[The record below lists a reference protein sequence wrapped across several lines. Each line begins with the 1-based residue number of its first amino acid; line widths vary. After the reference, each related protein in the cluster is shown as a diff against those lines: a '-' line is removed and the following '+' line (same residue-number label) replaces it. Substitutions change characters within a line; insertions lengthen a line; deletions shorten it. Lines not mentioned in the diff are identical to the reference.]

1 MAQKVKGIT
10 VEIDGNVQPL
20 NKRLKEVTDTAKK
33 LDSELRVIDRLL
45 KLDPSNTTLL
55 TQKQK
60 LLADSIANTRIKLK
74 ELTTAQEQAKA
85 QLERGEIGADQY
97 RALERDVIRAQNSLK
112 YFESQAKQVD
122 EALEQAENESKQT
135 GKAFDEMGDAAQ
147 KSGKDMKTL
156 STGGVVLGTMLGN
169 LASRLIEWAGSA
181 ATFLTDAVE
190 ETKEFRSD
198 LSKLEQNAKA
208 AGTGIGDVTDDLE
221 YFVAITDET
230 DSSVE
235 ALSNLLKAGFTGE
248 TLTDAVNNLSG
259 AVVAFPDT
267 LKIESLADSLQ
278 ETLATG
284 EATGQYGELLERLG
298 VNLDDFNAGLQKCT
312 TSAEKQQYA
321 VDILA
326 KNGMADLN
334 AQYKEA
340 NADLIAYSTAQTR
353 YTETLSKVGAAM
365 QPVMTALTDTKTL
378 LLEGMIPAL
387 ETAGQ
392 ALSEKLASPSVQN
405 AFKKLGEGLA
415 NVASAFANFAVFIIE
430 NGDTIV
436 KTIISIGVGIAAWK
450 ITNTVI
456 NINKM
461 AKELGSLKEAFQQ
474 AIPSIKK
481 MGDAIK
487 ASTSATII
495 GAIATIVMIVAQI
508 AESFLGASDA
518 TEDFKSDMASLK
530 EEAEGMAT
538 EFAATQ
544 ETLAINGETMRG
556 LVSDIQALDT
566 SIKSGNLSAAEMAA
580 AQGQLAAKTAEYN
593 AAAGEAVLKIDAA
606 TGAIDGSTSALADN
620 TEALIENARKAA
632 EIEALQKAF
641 GAQTEAQAQQA
652 TQLAEID
659 KYYDQLSDE
668 QKKYIDQMKEE
679 GVSVEALS
687 NLWYASPI
695 WGGQVNN
702 EIRGIVEGLEDSIDV
717 EKAAGEQVEY
727 YTEKVGESAAADAQR
742 KNAIE
747 ETSDSLENLTEAQAL
762 QLIRMQ
768 ENGQALDE
776 EQTKQLDTYKA
787 KNEEQ
792 YNSLAELV
800 QKEQELQQKRLEIL
814 TNSNDAISY
823 EDQIS
828 LEDRLANYQNNS
840 QKILEYENGL
850 ASLRQRALEEGNTE
864 AGQAMQAYLDTLG
877 DYSVESMGIIHQL
890 ITEYGEGG
898 GDMFVALAN
907 EYMNAVDSKAP
918 QVNAK
923 SKQAGSNMES
933 SVGEGIAE
941 NDAAQTEFE
950 SSMQETVDNVSAM
963 VGADGPFYWLG
974 IGIINRLA
982 SGMRDMAWKLYDVA
996 DNVVSTLKSKFNFE
1010 ISVSSTGRGAKFQG
1024 FATGGII
1031 SREQIVR
1038 VAERGPEA
1046 IIPLDRLGGII
1057 QGVLDNNGG
1066 GSGGNTYQLNV
1077 YTSDLSDGAQVRL
1090 FKNFSKWAGRRLD

>member
-1 MAQKVKGIT
+1 MAQRIKGIT
-10 VEIDGNVQPL
+10 VEIGGDTQPL
-20 NKRLKEVTDTAKK
+20 NKALKDVSKTAAS
-33 LDSELRVIDRLL
+33 LNSELRIIDKLL
-45 KLDPSNTTLL
+45 KLDPTNTTLL
-55 TQKQK
+55 AQKQEVLAKSIENTTKK
-60 LLADSIANTRIKLK
+60 LNALK
-74 ELTTAQEQAKA
+74 SAQEQAKA

-97 RALERDVIRAQNSLK
+97 RVLERQVISTENSLNRLQN
-112 YFESQAKQVD
+112 EAQQTD
-122 EALEQAENESKQT
+122 EALNDA
-135 GKAFDEMGDAAQ
+135 GDAAQ
-147 KSGKDMKTL
+147 KAGKDMNSL
-156 STGGVVLGTMLGN
+156 SVGGVALGTVLGNVATKL
-169 LASRLIEWAGSA
+169 LEFAGSA
-181 ATFLTDAVE
+181 VTFLTDAVE

-208 AGTGIGDVTDDLE
+208 AGTGIDDVTDDLE

-298 VNLDDFNAGLQKCT
+298 VNLEDFNKGLQKCT

-387 ETAGQ
+387 ETTGQ

-405 AFKKLGEGLA
+405 SFKKLGEGLA
-415 NVASAFANFAVFIIE
+415 EVASAFANFAVFIIE
-430 NGDTIV
+430 NGEM
-436 KTIISIGVGIAAWK
+436 IIKIIGSIAAGFVAWK
-450 ITNTVI
+450 ISSI
-456 NINKM
+456 IQSM
-461 AKELGSLKEAFQQ
+461 GGLKAAFQ
-474 AIPSIKK
+474 AIIP
-481 MGDAIK
+481 AIK
-487 ASTSATII
+487 NMGKAITAVSSSTII
-495 GAIATIVMIVAQI
+495 GALVTVASIIATI

-518 TEDFKSDMASLK
+518 TETFKDEMASLK
-530 EEAEGMAT
+530 DEAEGMAT

-556 LVSDIQALDT
+556 LVTDIQALDS
-566 SIKSGNLSAAEMAA
+566 SIKSGNLSAAEMAV

-593 AAAGEAVLKIDAA
+593 AAAGEEVLKIDAA

-641 GAQTEAQAQQA
+641 EAQTEAQAQQA

-702 EIRGIVEGLEDSIDV
+702 EIRGIVEGLEDSIDA
-717 EKAAGEQVEY
+717 EKAAGEQAEY

-742 KNAIE
+742 KNAID
-747 ETSDSLENLTEAQAL
+747 ETNEALSGLGEAEAIYL
-762 QLIRMQ
+762 MQ
-768 ENGQALDE
+768 
-776 EQTKQLDTYKA
+776 
-787 KNEEQ
+787 
-792 YNSLAELV
+792 
-800 QKEQELQQKRLEIL
+800 
-814 TNSNDAISY
+814 
-823 EDQIS
+823 
-828 LEDRLANYQNNS
+828 RLANNEELSQSDQDALDLWKSNNA
-840 QKILEYENGL
+840 E
-850 ASLRQRALEEGNTE
+850 RAAELEEQLAREKEIYQARVDAATDMNNKIDLSNQTSLKQATENLEHDTQVTQEMVANLDSLYGKIPESLYTYLEE
-864 AGQAMQAYLDTLG
+864 AGTDQARLI
-877 DYSVESMGIIHQL
+877 SQL
-890 ITEYGEGG
+890 ANEMEGG
-898 GDMFVALAN
+898 GSDVATRF
-907 EYMNAVDSKAP
+907 
-918 QVNAK
+918 VNAYLAAINAGK
-923 SKQAGSNMES
+923 SPAEAAAYAFGSDTQTSAGQGIDSNK
-933 SVGEGIAE
+933 
-941 NDAAQTEFE
+941 AAQTEFE
-950 SSMQETVDNVSAM
+950 STMQETVDNVSAM
-963 VGADGPFYWLG
+963 IGADGPFYWLG

-996 DNVVSTLKSKFNFE
+996 DNVVNTLKSKFNFE

>member
-1 MAQKVKGIT
+1 MAQRIKGIT
-10 VEIDGNVQPL
+10 VEIGGDTQPL
-20 NKRLKEVTDTAKK
+20 NKALKDVSKTAAS
-33 LDSELRVIDRLL
+33 LNSELRIIDKLL
-45 KLDPSNTTLL
+45 KLDPTNTTLL
-55 TQKQK
+55 AQKQEVLAKSIENTTKK
-60 LLADSIANTRIKLK
+60 LNALK
-74 ELTTAQEQAKA
+74 SAQEQAKA

-97 RALERDVIRAQNSLK
+97 RVLERQVISTENSLNRLQN
-112 YFESQAKQVD
+112 EAQQTD
-122 EALEQAENESKQT
+122 EALNNA
-135 GKAFDEMGDAAQ
+135 GDAAQ
-147 KSGKDMKTL
+147 KTGKDMNSL
-156 STGGVVLGTMLGN
+156 SVGGVALGTVLGNVATKL
-169 LASRLIEWAGSA
+169 LEFAGSA
-181 ATFLTDAVE
+181 VTFLTDAVE

-208 AGTGIGDVTDDLE
+208 AGTGIDDVTDDLE

-298 VNLDDFNAGLQKCT
+298 VNLEDFNKGLQKCT

-353 YTETLSKVGAAM
+353 YTEMLSKVGAAM

-387 ETAGQ
+387 ETTGQ

-405 AFKKLGEGLA
+405 SFKKLGEGLA
-415 NVASAFANFAVFIIE
+415 EVASAFANFAVFIIE
-430 NGDTIV
+430 NGEM
-436 KTIISIGVGIAAWK
+436 IIKIIGSIAAGFVAWK
-450 ITNTVI
+450 ISSI
-456 NINKM
+456 IQSM
-461 AKELGSLKEAFQQ
+461 GGLKAAFQ
-474 AIPSIKK
+474 AIIP
-481 MGDAIK
+481 AIK
-487 ASTSATII
+487 NMGKAITAVSSSTII
-495 GAIATIVMIVAQI
+495 GALVTVASIIATI

-518 TEDFKSDMASLK
+518 TETFKDEMASLK
-530 EEAEGMAT
+530 DEAEGMAT

-556 LVSDIQALDT
+556 LVTDIQALDS
-566 SIKSGNLSAAEMAA
+566 SIKSGNLSAAEMAV

-593 AAAGEAVLKIDAA
+593 AAAGEEVLKIDAA

-641 GAQTEAQAQQA
+641 EAQAEAQAQQA

-702 EIRGIVEGLEDSIDV
+702 EIRGIVEGLEDSIDA
-717 EKAAGEQVEY
+717 EKAAGEQAEY

-742 KNAIE
+742 KNAID
-747 ETSDSLENLTEAQAL
+747 ETNEALSGLGEAEAIYL
-762 QLIRMQ
+762 MQ
-768 ENGQALDE
+768 
-776 EQTKQLDTYKA
+776 
-787 KNEEQ
+787 
-792 YNSLAELV
+792 
-800 QKEQELQQKRLEIL
+800 
-814 TNSNDAISY
+814 
-823 EDQIS
+823 
-828 LEDRLANYQNNS
+828 RLANNEELSQSDQDALDLWKSNNA
-840 QKILEYENGL
+840 E
-850 ASLRQRALEEGNTE
+850 RAAELEEQLAREKEIYQARVDAATDMNNKIDLSNQTSLKQATENLEHNTQVTQEMVANLDSLYGKIPESLYTYLEE
-864 AGQAMQAYLDTLG
+864 AGTDQARLI
-877 DYSVESMGIIHQL
+877 SQL
-890 ITEYGEGG
+890 ADEMEGG
-898 GDMFVALAN
+898 GSDVATRF
-907 EYMNAVDSKAP
+907 
-918 QVNAK
+918 VNAYLAAINAGK
-923 SKQAGSNMES
+923 SPAEAAAYAFGSDTQTSAGQGIDSNK
-933 SVGEGIAE
+933 
-941 NDAAQTEFE
+941 AAQTEFE

-963 VGADGPFYWLG
+963 IGADGPFYWLG

>member
-1 MAQKVKGIT
+1 MAQRIKGIT
-10 VEIDGNVQPL
+10 VEIGGDTQPL
-20 NKRLKEVTDTAKK
+20 NKALKDVSKTAAS
-33 LDSELRVIDRLL
+33 LNSELRIIDKLL
-45 KLDPSNTTLL
+45 KLDPTNTTLL
-55 TQKQK
+55 AQKQEVLARSIENTTKK
-60 LLADSIANTRIKLK
+60 LNALK
-74 ELTTAQEQAKA
+74 SAQEQAKA

-97 RALERDVIRAQNSLK
+97 RVLERQVISTENSLNRLQN
-112 YFESQAKQVD
+112 EAQQTD
-122 EALEQAENESKQT
+122 EALNNA
-135 GKAFDEMGDAAQ
+135 GDAAQ
-147 KSGKDMKTL
+147 KTGKDMNSL
-156 STGGVVLGTMLGN
+156 SVGGVALGTVLGNVATKL
-169 LASRLIEWAGSA
+169 LEFAGSA
-181 ATFLTDAVE
+181 VTFLTDAVE

-208 AGTGIGDVTDDLE
+208 AGTGIDDVTDDLE

-298 VNLDDFNAGLQKCT
+298 VNLEDFNKGLQKCT

-353 YTETLSKVGAAM
+353 YTEMLSKVGAAM

-387 ETAGQ
+387 ETTGQ

-405 AFKKLGEGLA
+405 SFKKLGEGLA
-415 NVASAFANFAVFIIE
+415 EVASAFANFAVFIIE
-430 NGDTIV
+430 NGEM
-436 KTIISIGVGIAAWK
+436 IIKIIGSIAAGFVAWK
-450 ITNTVI
+450 ISSI
-456 NINKM
+456 IQSM
-461 AKELGSLKEAFQQ
+461 GGLKAAFQ
-474 AIPSIKK
+474 AIIP
-481 MGDAIK
+481 AIK
-487 ASTSATII
+487 NMGKAITAVSSSTII
-495 GAIATIVMIVAQI
+495 GALVTVASIIATI

-518 TEDFKSDMASLK
+518 TETFKDEMASLK
-530 EEAEGMAT
+530 DEAEGMAT

-556 LVSDIQALDT
+556 LATDIQALDS
-566 SIKSGNLSAAEMAA
+566 SIKSGNLSAAEMAV

-593 AAAGEAVLKIDAA
+593 AAAGEEVLKIDAA

-641 GAQTEAQAQQA
+641 EAQTEAQAQQA

-702 EIRGIVEGLEDSIDV
+702 EIRGIVEGLEDSIDA
-717 EKAAGEQVEY
+717 EKAAGEQAEY

-742 KNAIE
+742 KNAIDETNEALSGLGEAEAICFMQRLANNE
-747 ETSDSLENLTEAQAL
+747 ELSQSDQEALDLWKSNNAERAEDLEQAIQHEAELHQQRVDAASQADRLIAESQNESLTRQASIIEQNTELTKQFIEDQEFLRQQLPGMSKYIDQLTEA
-762 QLIRMQ
+762 
-768 ENGQALDE
+768 
-776 EQTKQLDTYKA
+776 
-787 KNEEQ
+787 
-792 YNSLAELV
+792 
-800 QKEQELQQKRLEIL
+800 
-814 TNSNDAISY
+814 DAV
-823 EDQIS
+823 
-828 LEDRLANYQNNS
+828 
-840 QKILEYENGL
+840 
-850 ASLRQRALEEGNTE
+850 SLRRNIEDWDN
-864 AGQAMQAYLDTLG
+864 
-877 DYSVESMGIIHQL
+877 
-890 ITEYGEGG
+890 GG
-898 GDMFVALAN
+898 KEKIERFF
-907 EYMNAVDSKAP
+907 
-918 QVNAK
+918 
-923 SKQAGSNMES
+923 
-933 SVGEGIAE
+933 
-941 NDAAQTEFE
+941 AAQEAALNINAPGFEQDLCETEKE
-950 SSMQETVDNVSAM
+950 AMAKGAQGITDSEEITNAATEEMNSTVDAM
-963 VGADGPFYWLG
+963 RAIVTDDGNFYYLG
-974 IGIINRLA
+974 IGIINRLT

-996 DNVVSTLKSKFNFE
+996 DNVVNTLKSKFNFE

-1090 FKNFSKWAGRRLD
+1090 FKNFSKWAGRRLN

>member
-1 MAQKVKGIT
+1 MASTIKGIT

-20 NKRLKEVTDTAKK
+20 NKRLKEVTDTARK

-55 TQKQK
+55 AQKQK
-60 LLADSIANTRIKLK
+60 LLADSIANTKIKLK

-97 RALERDVIRAQNSLK
+97 RALEREVIRAQNSLK
-112 YFESQAKQVD
+112 YFESQAQQVD
-122 EALEQAENESKQT
+122 EALEQTENESKQA
-135 GKAFDEMGDAAQ
+135 GEAFDEMGDAAQ
-147 KSGKDMKTL
+147 KSEKDMKSL
-156 STGGVVLGTMLGN
+156 SVGGVALGTVLGNVATKLLELAGN
-169 LASRLIEWAGSA
+169 A

-208 AGTGIGDVTDDLE
+208 AGTGIDDVTDDLE

-298 VNLDDFNAGLQKCT
+298 VNLEDFNKGLQKCT

-353 YTETLSKVGAAM
+353 YTEMLSKVGAAM

-405 AFKKLGEGLA
+405 SFKKLGEGLA
-415 NVASAFANFAVFIIE
+415 EVASAFANFAVFIIE

-450 ITNTVI
+450 ITNIVI

-461 AKELGSLKEAFQQ
+461 TKELGSLKKAFQQ

-538 EFAATQ
+538 EFAAAQ
-544 ETLAINGETMRG
+544 ETIAINGETMRG
-556 LVSDIQALDT
+556 LVTDIQALDS
-566 SIKSGNLSAAEMAA
+566 SIKSGNLSAAEMAV

-593 AAAGEAVLKIDAA
+593 AAAGEEVLKIDAA

-641 GAQTEAQAQQA
+641 EAQTEAQAQQV
-652 TQLAEID
+652 TKLEEIN

-702 EIRGIVEGLEDSIDV
+702 EIRGIVEGLEDSIDA
-717 EKAAGEQVEY
+717 EKAAGEQAEY
-727 YTEKVGESAAADAQR
+727 YTEKVGESAIAETKR
-742 KNAIE
+742 KDAIE
-747 ETSDSLENLTEAQAL
+747 ETSASIGKL
-762 QLIRMQ
+762 
-768 ENGQALDE
+768 GDE
-776 EQTKQLDTYKA
+776 EAKRLIWMEESGEKMSELEQQQLDDLKA
-787 KNEEQ
+787 SEDGRYQTLSE
-792 YNSLAELV
+792 AV
-800 QKEQELQQKRLEIL
+800 QKEKELYDERVKNLSYAFQNIRDEMNEASITSIEDMTNNLNAYQDAMDNWYINQQV
-814 TNSNDAISY
+814 
-823 EDQIS
+823 
-828 LEDRLANYQNNS
+828 LA
-840 QKILEYENGL
+840 ENGL
-850 ASLRQRALEEGNTE
+850 GAFIQVFEDMGPTGYAQAQYVVDQIKNGAEDQLPALKAALSRVIGESENELTNWDSAMLFSGGSGAVQDVADGEASSL
-864 AGQAMQAYLDTLG
+864 
-877 DYSVESMGIIHQL
+877 
-890 ITEYGEGG
+890 
-898 GDMFVALAN
+898 
-907 EYMNAVDSKAP
+907 
-918 QVNAK
+918 
-923 SKQAGSNMES
+923 
-933 SVGEGIAE
+933 
-941 NDAAQTEFE
+941 AAQNEAKNQIEDTMGSMRDIIISNE
-950 SSMQETVDNVSAM
+950 S
-963 VGADGPFYWLG
+963 FYYLG

-1010 ISVSSTGRGAKFQG
+1010 ISVSGTGSGAKFQS

-1066 GSGGNTYQLNV
+1066 GNGGNTYQLNV

-1090 FKNFSKWAGRRLD
+1090 FKNFSKWAGRRLI

>member
-1 MAQKVKGIT
+1 MASTIKGIT

-20 NKRLKEVTDTAKK
+20 NKRLKEVTDTARK

-55 TQKQK
+55 AQKQK
-60 LLADSIANTRIKLK
+60 LLADSIANTKTKLK

-97 RALERDVIRAQNSLK
+97 RALEREVIRAQNSLK

-122 EALEQAENESKQT
+122 EALEQTENESKQA
-135 GKAFDEMGDAAQ
+135 GEAFDEMGDAAQ
-147 KSGKDMKTL
+147 KSEKDMKSL
-156 STGGVVLGTMLGN
+156 SVGGVALGTVLGNVATKLLELAGN
-169 LASRLIEWAGSA
+169 A

-208 AGTGIGDVTDDLE
+208 AGTGIDDVTDDLE

-298 VNLDDFNAGLQKCT
+298 VNLEDFNKGLQKCT

-340 NADLIAYSTAQTR
+340 NTDLIAYSTAQTR

-365 QPVMTALTDTKTL
+365 QPVMTAFTDIKTL

-387 ETAGQ
+387 ETTGQ
-392 ALSEKLASPSVQN
+392 ALSEKLASPKVQDSI
-405 AFKKLGEGLA
+405 KKFGEFLGDA
-415 NVASAFANFAVFIIE
+415 AKAFADFAMFVIE
-430 NGDTIV
+430 NGEV
-436 KTIISIGVGIAAWK
+436 IIKVIGSIAAGFATWK
-450 ITNTVI
+450 IAGI
-456 NINKM
+456 I
-461 AKELGSLKEAFQQ
+461 GS
-474 AIPSIKK
+474 IVTSIKK
-481 MGDAIK
+481 FDSTFKKAGGNIINTIK
-487 ASTSATII
+487 KINTASLSTVI
-495 GAIATIVMIVAQI
+495 GAIAAAVTAIISFAFALRDSNEAVNKIADDSSALIESSKETAEAFSDTQAEIAVTSELAKGYAGEVLALNDKVKQMEALDQDATKEKRMLADATVRLNEITGQTTATIDENTGMLNENKDAIYDSIDAMETAAKESAYLEYWQNLIKQATEYEIQSRNNLKVIKEDVTFWDTLTGSARKALDAYYDTEEAMKTNASEMETFNEFLAEQGLTISDLTSKREEDTDSINENTEAVSELTEQEAICFMQRLANNEELSQSDQEALDLWKSNNAERAEDLEQAIQYEAELYQQRVDAASQADRLI
-508 AESFLGASDA
+508 AESQNES
-518 TEDFKSDMASLK
+518 
-530 EEAEGMAT
+530 
-538 EFAATQ
+538 FA
-544 ETLAINGETMRG
+544 
-556 LVSDIQALDT
+556 IQAETIEKNTALTQQFIADQEF
-566 SIKSGNLSAAEMAA
+566 LR
-580 AQGQLAAKTAEYN
+580 QQLP
-593 AAAGEAVLKIDAA
+593 GM
-606 TGAIDGSTSALADN
+606 S
-620 TEALIENARKAA
+620 
-632 EIEALQKAF
+632 
-641 GAQTEAQAQQA
+641 
-652 TQLAEID
+652 
-659 KYYDQLSDE
+659 KYVDQ
-668 QKKYIDQMKEE
+668 
-679 GVSVEALS
+679 
-687 NLWYASPI
+687 
-695 WGGQVNN
+695 
-702 EIRGIVEGLEDSIDV
+702 
-717 EKAAGEQVEY
+717 
-727 YTEKVGESAAADAQR
+727 
-742 KNAIE
+742 
-747 ETSDSLENLTEAQAL
+747 LTEADAVSL
-762 QLIRMQ
+762 RGNIENW
-768 ENGQALDE
+768 ENGGREEMERYFAAKEAAL
-776 EQTKQLDTYKA
+776 
-787 KNEEQ
+787 NMNVPG
-792 YNSLAELV
+792 YN
-800 QKEQELQQKRLEIL
+800 
-814 TNSNDAISY
+814 
-823 EDQIS
+823 
-828 LEDRLANYQNNS
+828 
-840 QKILEYENGL
+840 QKIYE
-850 ASLRQRALEEGNTE
+850 TE
-864 AGQAMQAYLDTLG
+864 AEAMASGAQ
-877 DYSVESMGIIHQL
+877 GIKDSEEVTNAA
-890 ITEYGEGG
+890 TEE
-898 GDMFVALAN
+898 
-907 EYMNAVDSKAP
+907 MNS
-918 QVNAK
+918 
-923 SKQAGSNMES
+923 
-933 SVGEGIAE
+933 
-941 NDAAQTEFE
+941 
-950 SSMQETVDNVSAM
+950 TVDAM
-963 VGADGPFYWLG
+963 RAIVTDDGNFYYLG

-1010 ISVSSTGRGAKFQG
+1010 ISVSSTGSGAKFQS

-1090 FKNFSKWAGRRLD
+1090 FKNFSKWAGRRLN

>member
-312 TSAEKQQYA
+312 TSAEKQKYA

-387 ETAGQ
+387 ETTGQ

-405 AFKKLGEGLA
+405 SFKKLGEGLA
-415 NVASAFANFAVFIIE
+415 EVASAFANFAVFIIE
-430 NGDTIV
+430 NGEM
-436 KTIISIGVGIAAWK
+436 IIKIIGSIAAGFVAWK
-450 ITNTVI
+450 ISSI
-456 NINKM
+456 IQSM
-461 AKELGSLKEAFQQ
+461 GGLKAAFQ
-474 AIPSIKK
+474 AIIP
-481 MGDAIK
+481 AIK
-487 ASTSATII
+487 NMGKAITAVSSSTII
-495 GAIATIVMIVAQI
+495 GALVTVASIIATI

-518 TEDFKSDMASLK
+518 TETFKDEMASLK
-530 EEAEGMAT
+530 DEAEGMAT

-556 LVSDIQALDT
+556 LVTDIQALDS
-566 SIKSGNLSAAEMAA
+566 SIKSGNLSAAEMAV

-593 AAAGEAVLKIDAA
+593 AAAGEEVLKIDAA

-641 GAQTEAQAQQA
+641 EAQTEAQAQQA

-747 ETSDSLENLTEAQAL
+747 ETSDSLEDLTEAQAL

-768 ENGQALDE
+768 ENGQALDD
-776 EQTKQLDTYKA
+776 EQTKQLDAYKS

-814 TNSNDAISY
+814 TNSNDAINY

-828 LEDRLANYQNNS
+828 LKERIDNLNS
-840 QKILEYENGL
+840 NTQAVLDYESGL
-850 ASLRQRALEEGNTE
+850 AELRQ
-864 AGQAMQAYLDTLG
+864 QAELQSNESMKNNMLAYIETLG
-877 DYSVESMGIIHQL
+877 DYSKDSMAIVSQMV
-890 ITEYGEGG
+890 TDFGEGG
-898 GDMFVALAN
+898 GNMAWALAN
-907 EYMNAVDSKAP
+907 AYGNALSV
-918 QVNAK
+918 AK
-923 SKQAGSNMES
+923 PGMDAKTHEVGYSAEEAG
-933 SVGEGIAE
+933 GAGIAS
-941 NDAAQTEFE
+941 NDAMQTEFE

-963 VGADGPFYWLG
+963 IGADGPFYWLG

-996 DNVVSTLKSKFNFE
+996 DSIVSALKGKFNFE
-1010 ISVSSTGRGAKFQG
+1010 ISVSGTGRGAKFQG
-1024 FATGGII
+1024 CATGGII

-1090 FKNFSKWAGRRLD
+1090 FKNFSKWAGRRLN

>member
-1 MAQKVKGIT
+1 MAQRIKGIT
-10 VEIDGNVQPL
+10 VEIGGDTQPL
-20 NKRLKEVTDTAKK
+20 NKALKDVSKTAAS
-33 LDSELRVIDRLL
+33 LNSELRIIDKLL
-45 KLDPSNTTLL
+45 KLDPTNTTLL
-55 TQKQK
+55 AQKQEVLAKSIENTTKK
-60 LLADSIANTRIKLK
+60 LNALK
-74 ELTTAQEQAKA
+74 SAQEQAKA

-97 RALERDVIRAQNSLK
+97 RVLERQVISTENSLNRLQN
-112 YFESQAKQVD
+112 EAQQTD
-122 EALEQAENESKQT
+122 EALNDA
-135 GKAFDEMGDAAQ
+135 GDAAQ
-147 KSGKDMKTL
+147 KAGKDMNSL
-156 STGGVVLGTMLGN
+156 SVGGVALGTVLGNVATKL
-169 LASRLIEWAGSA
+169 LEFAGSA
-181 ATFLTDAVE
+181 VTFLTDAVE

-208 AGTGIGDVTDDLE
+208 AGTGIDDVTDDLE

-298 VNLDDFNAGLQKCT
+298 VNLEDFNKGLQKCT

-387 ETAGQ
+387 ETTGQ

-405 AFKKLGEGLA
+405 SFKKLGEGLA
-415 NVASAFANFAVFIIE
+415 EVASAFANFAVFIIE
-430 NGDTIV
+430 NGEM
-436 KTIISIGVGIAAWK
+436 IIKIIGSIAAGFVAWK
-450 ITNTVI
+450 ISSI
-456 NINKM
+456 IQSM
-461 AKELGSLKEAFQQ
+461 GGLKAAFQ
-474 AIPSIKK
+474 AIIP
-481 MGDAIK
+481 AIK
-487 ASTSATII
+487 NMGKAITAVSSSTII
-495 GAIATIVMIVAQI
+495 GALVTVASIIATI

-518 TEDFKSDMASLK
+518 TETFKDEMASLK
-530 EEAEGMAT
+530 DEAEGMAT

-556 LVSDIQALDT
+556 LVTDIQALDS
-566 SIKSGNLSAAEMAA
+566 SIKSGNLSAAEMAV

-593 AAAGEAVLKIDAA
+593 AAAGEEVLKIDAA

-641 GAQTEAQAQQA
+641 EAQTEAQAQQA

-702 EIRGIVEGLEDSIDV
+702 EIRGIVEGLEDSIDA
-717 EKAAGEQVEY
+717 EKAAGEQAEY

-742 KNAIE
+742 KNAID
-747 ETSDSLENLTEAQAL
+747 ETNEALSGLGEAEAICL
-762 QLIRMQ
+762 MQ
-768 ENGQALDE
+768 
-776 EQTKQLDTYKA
+776 
-787 KNEEQ
+787 
-792 YNSLAELV
+792 
-800 QKEQELQQKRLEIL
+800 
-814 TNSNDAISY
+814 
-823 EDQIS
+823 
-828 LEDRLANYQNNS
+828 RLANNEELSQSDQDALDLWKSNNA
-840 QKILEYENGL
+840 E
-850 ASLRQRALEEGNTE
+850 RAAELEEQLAREKEIYQARVDAATDMNNRIDLSSQTSLKQATKNLEHNTQVTQEMVANLDSLYGKIPESLYTYLEE
-864 AGQAMQAYLDTLG
+864 AGTDQARLI
-877 DYSVESMGIIHQL
+877 SQL
-890 ITEYGEGG
+890 ANEMEGG
-898 GDMFVALAN
+898 GSDVATRF
-907 EYMNAVDSKAP
+907 
-918 QVNAK
+918 VNAYLAAINAGK
-923 SKQAGSNMES
+923 SPAEAAAHAFGSDTQTSAGQGIDSNK
-933 SVGEGIAE
+933 
-941 NDAAQTEFE
+941 AAQTEFE
-950 SSMQETVDNVSAM
+950 STMQETVDNVSAM
-963 VGADGPFYWLG
+963 IGADGPFYWLG

-996 DNVVSTLKSKFNFE
+996 DSIVSALKGKFNFE
-1010 ISVSSTGRGAKFQG
+1010 ISVSGTGSGAKFQG

-1090 FKNFSKWAGRRLD
+1090 FKNFRKWAGRRLD

>member
-55 TQKQK
+55 AQKQK
-60 LLADSIANTRIKLK
+60 LLADSIANTKTKLK

-97 RALERDVIRAQNSLK
+97 RALEREVIRAQNSLK

-122 EALEQAENESKQT
+122 EALEQTENESKQA
-135 GKAFDEMGDAAQ
+135 GEAFDEMGDAAQ
-147 KSGKDMKTL
+147 KSEKDMKSL
-156 STGGVVLGTMLGN
+156 SVGGVALGTVLGNVATKLLELAGN
-169 LASRLIEWAGSA
+169 A

-208 AGTGIGDVTDDLE
+208 AGTGIDDVTDDLE

-298 VNLDDFNAGLQKCT
+298 VNLEDFNKGLQKCT

-405 AFKKLGEGLA
+405 SFKKLGEGLA
-415 NVASAFANFAVFIIE
+415 EVASAFANFAVFIIE
-430 NGDTIV
+430 NGGLIVKIIGSIALGFAAWKVRSIIDSLGGLKSAIQAIIPAIKKAVTSINSVSSASIVGAIMTIASVIISLVSELGKASEATEELRSEAESLSDSITDVGTAFDKSEAEFAVNSDRISELISEISSLDSAIKNGGLTDADAAIKKGQLLRATNELNSVAGTTVATINEETGALNENLPEIESVTKAWLENARAQAYQETLIGILENQSELEVQRAMAIDTIRKNMDSLTKSEQEHV
-436 KTIISIGVGIAAWK
+436 KALIDSGEYQELVNYLWAKGNTEIWAARDILSQTNYDIGIAAEQMDYL
-450 ITNTVI
+450 T
-456 NINKM
+456 
-461 AKELGSLKEAFQQ
+461 
-474 AIPSIKK
+474 
-481 MGDAIK
+481 
-487 ASTSATII
+487 
-495 GAIATIVMIVAQI
+495 
-508 AESFLGASDA
+508 
-518 TEDFKSDMASLK
+518 
-530 EEAEGMAT
+530 
-538 EFAATQ
+538 
-544 ETLAINGETMRG
+544 
-556 LVSDIQALDT
+556 
-566 SIKSGNLSAAEMAA
+566 
-580 AQGQLAAKTAEYN
+580 
-593 AAAGEAVLKIDAA
+593 DAA
-606 TGAIDGSTSALADN
+606 NENGIALTGN
-620 TEALIENARKAA
+620 TEALNENADAVLNLENA
-632 EIEALQKAF
+632 EAERLIRLQEDGQKLS
-641 GAQTEAQAQQA
+641 EAQQA
-652 TQLAEID
+652 
-659 KYYDQLSDE
+659 
-668 QKKYIDQMKEE
+668 
-679 GVSVEALS
+679 
-687 NLWYASPI
+687 
-695 WGGQVNN
+695 
-702 EIRGIVEGLEDSIDV
+702 
-717 EKAAGEQVEY
+717 
-727 YTEKVGESAAADAQR
+727 
-742 KNAIE
+742 
-747 ETSDSLENLTEAQAL
+747 
-762 QLIRMQ
+762 
-768 ENGQALDE
+768 
-776 EQTKQLDTYKA
+776 QLDTWKQNNAEYA
-787 KNEEQ
+787 TELEEQ
-792 YNSLAELV
+792 LTREKEIYQARVDAATDMNNKIDLSNQTSLKQATENLEHNTQV
-800 QKEQELQQKRLEIL
+800 TQEMVANLDSLYGRIPESLYTYLEEAGTDQARL
-814 TNSNDAISY
+814 IS
-823 EDQIS
+823 Q
-828 LEDRLANYQNNS
+828 LAN
-840 QKILEYENGL
+840 E
-850 ASLRQRALEEGNTE
+850 
-864 AGQAMQAYLDTLG
+864 M
-877 DYSVESMGIIHQL
+877 
-890 ITEYGEGG
+890 EGG
-898 GDMFVALAN
+898 GSDVATRF
-907 EYMNAVDSKAP
+907 
-918 QVNAK
+918 VNAYLAAINAGK
-923 SKQAGSNMES
+923 SPAEAAAYAFGSDTQTSAGQGIDSNK
-933 SVGEGIAE
+933 
-941 NDAAQTEFE
+941 DAQTEFE
-950 SSMQETVDNVSAM
+950 SSMQETVDNISAM

-982 SGMRDMAWKLYDVA
+982 SGMRAMAWKLYDVA

-1010 ISVSSTGRGAKFQG
+1010 ISVSSTGSGAKFQS

-1090 FKNFSKWAGRRLD
+1090 FKNFSKWAGRRLN

>member
-1 MAQKVKGIT
+1 MAQRTKGIT
-10 VEIDGNVQPL
+10 VEIGGDTQPL
-20 NKRLKEVTDTAKK
+20 NKALKDVSKTAAS
-33 LDSELRVIDRLL
+33 LNSELRIIDKLL
-45 KLDPSNTTLL
+45 KLDPTNTTLL
-55 TQKQK
+55 AQKQEVLAKSIENTTKK
-60 LLADSIANTRIKLK
+60 LNALK
-74 ELTTAQEQAKA
+74 SAQEQAKA

-97 RALERDVIRAQNSLK
+97 RVLERQVISTENSLNRLQN
-112 YFESQAKQVD
+112 EAQQTD
-122 EALEQAENESKQT
+122 EALNDA
-135 GKAFDEMGDAAQ
+135 GDAAQ
-147 KSGKDMKTL
+147 KAGKDMNSL
-156 STGGVVLGTMLGN
+156 SVGGVALGTVLGNVATKL
-169 LASRLIEWAGSA
+169 LEFAGSA
-181 ATFLTDAVE
+181 VTFLTDAVE

-208 AGTGIGDVTDDLE
+208 AGTGIDDVTDDLE

-298 VNLDDFNAGLQKCT
+298 VNLEDFNKGLQKCT

-353 YTETLSKVGAAM
+353 YTEMLSKVGAAM

-387 ETAGQ
+387 ETTGQ

-405 AFKKLGEGLA
+405 SFKKLGEGLA
-415 NVASAFANFAVFIIE
+415 EVASAFANFAVFIIE
-430 NGDTIV
+430 NGEM
-436 KTIISIGVGIAAWK
+436 IIKIIGSIAAGFVAWK
-450 ITNTVI
+450 ISSI
-456 NINKM
+456 IQSM
-461 AKELGSLKEAFQQ
+461 GGLKAAFQ
-474 AIPSIKK
+474 AIIP
-481 MGDAIK
+481 AIK
-487 ASTSATII
+487 NMGKAITAVSSSTII
-495 GAIATIVMIVAQI
+495 GALVTVASIIATI

-518 TEDFKSDMASLK
+518 TETFKDEMASLK
-530 EEAEGMAT
+530 DEAEGMAT

-556 LVSDIQALDT
+556 LVTDIQALDS
-566 SIKSGNLSAAEMAA
+566 SIKSGNLSAAEMAV

-593 AAAGEAVLKIDAA
+593 AAAGEEVLKIDAA

-641 GAQTEAQAQQA
+641 EAQTEAQAQQA

-702 EIRGIVEGLEDSIDV
+702 EIRGIVEGLEDSIDA
-717 EKAAGEQVEY
+717 EKAAGEQAEY

-742 KNAIE
+742 KNAID
-747 ETSDSLENLTEAQAL
+747 ETNEALSGLGEAEAIYL
-762 QLIRMQ
+762 MQ
-768 ENGQALDE
+768 
-776 EQTKQLDTYKA
+776 
-787 KNEEQ
+787 
-792 YNSLAELV
+792 
-800 QKEQELQQKRLEIL
+800 
-814 TNSNDAISY
+814 
-823 EDQIS
+823 
-828 LEDRLANYQNNS
+828 RLANNEELSQSDQDALDLWKSNNA
-840 QKILEYENGL
+840 G
-850 ASLRQRALEEGNTE
+850 RAAELEEQLAREKEIYQARVDAATDMNNKIDLSNQTSLKQATENLEHNTQVTQETVANLDSLYGKIPESLYTYLEE
-864 AGQAMQAYLDTLG
+864 AGTDQARLI
-877 DYSVESMGIIHQL
+877 SQL
-890 ITEYGEGG
+890 ANEMEGG
-898 GDMFVALAN
+898 GSDVATRF
-907 EYMNAVDSKAP
+907 
-918 QVNAK
+918 VNAYLAAINAGK
-923 SKQAGSNMES
+923 SPAEAAAYAFGSDTQTSAGQGIDSNK
-933 SVGEGIAE
+933 
-941 NDAAQTEFE
+941 AAQTEFE
-950 SSMQETVDNVSAM
+950 STMQETVDNVSAM
-963 VGADGPFYWLG
+963 IGADGPFYWLG

-996 DNVVSTLKSKFNFE
+996 DSIVSALKGKFNFE
-1010 ISVSSTGRGAKFQG
+1010 ISVSGTGSGAKFQS

-1090 FKNFSKWAGRRLD
+1090 FKNFRKWAGRRLD

>member
-1 MAQKVKGIT
+1 MAQRIKGIT
-10 VEIDGNVQPL
+10 VEIGGDTQPL
-20 NKRLKEVTDTAKK
+20 NKALKDVSKTAAS
-33 LDSELRVIDRLL
+33 LNSELRIIDKLL
-45 KLDPSNTTLL
+45 KLDPTNTTLL
-55 TQKQK
+55 AQKQEVLAKSIENTTKK
-60 LLADSIANTRIKLK
+60 LNALK
-74 ELTTAQEQAKA
+74 SAQEQAKA

-97 RALERDVIRAQNSLK
+97 RVLERQVISTENSLNRLQN
-112 YFESQAKQVD
+112 EAQQTD
-122 EALEQAENESKQT
+122 EALNDA
-135 GKAFDEMGDAAQ
+135 GDAAQ
-147 KSGKDMKTL
+147 KTGKDMNSL
-156 STGGVVLGTMLGN
+156 SVGGVALGTVLGNVATKLLEFAGN
-169 LASRLIEWAGSA
+169 A

-208 AGTGIGDVTDDLE
+208 AGTGVDDVTDDLE

-298 VNLDDFNAGLQKCT
+298 VNLEDFNAGLQKCT

-321 VDILA
+321 IDILS

-353 YTETLSKVGAAM
+353 YAETLSKVGAAM

-387 ETAGQ
+387 ETTGQ

-405 AFKKLGEGLA
+405 SFKKLGEGLA
-415 NVASAFANFAVFIIE
+415 EVASAFANFAVFIIE
-430 NGDTIV
+430 NGEM
-436 KTIISIGVGIAAWK
+436 IIKIIGSIAAGFVAWK
-450 ITNTVI
+450 ISSI
-456 NINKM
+456 IQSM
-461 AKELGSLKEAFQQ
+461 GGLKAAFQ
-474 AIPSIKK
+474 AIIP
-481 MGDAIK
+481 AIK
-487 ASTSATII
+487 NMGKAITAVSSSTII
-495 GAIATIVMIVAQI
+495 GALVTVASIIATI

-518 TEDFKSDMASLK
+518 TETFKDEMASLK
-530 EEAEGMAT
+530 DEAEGMAT

-556 LVSDIQALDT
+556 LATDIQALDS
-566 SIKSGNLSAAEMAA
+566 SIKSGNLSAAEMAV

-593 AAAGEAVLKIDAA
+593 AAAGEEVLKIDAA

-641 GAQTEAQAQQA
+641 EAQTEAQAQQA

-687 NLWYASPI
+687 NLWYASPV

-702 EIRGIVEGLEDSIDV
+702 EIRGIVEGLEDSVDA
-717 EKAAGEQVEY
+717 EKAAGAQAEY
-727 YTEKVGESAAADAQR
+727 YTEKVGESAEAEAKRKDSIDA
-742 KNAIE
+742 
-747 ETSDSLENLTEAQAL
+747 TSEAVAEL
-762 QLIRMQ
+762 
-768 ENGQALDE
+768 GDE
-776 EQTKQLDTYKA
+776 EAKRLIWMEESGEKMSELEQQQLDALKTSEDGRYQTLSEA
-787 KNEEQ
+787 
-792 YNSLAELV
+792 V
-800 QKEQELQQKRLEIL
+800 QKEKELYDERVKNLSYAFQNIKDEMNEASITSIEDITSNLNAYSDAMNNWYTNQQV
-814 TNSNDAISY
+814 
-823 EDQIS
+823 
-828 LEDRLANYQNNS
+828 LA
-840 QKILEYENGL
+840 ENGL
-850 ASLRQRALEEGNTE
+850 GAFIQVFEDMGPAGYAEAQYIVDQIKNGAEDQLPALK
-864 AGQAMQAYLDTLG
+864 D
-877 DYSVESMGIIHQL
+877 
-890 ITEYGEGG
+890 
-898 GDMFVALAN
+898 ALAKVIGVS
-907 EYMNAVDSKAP
+907 EYELTNWDSAMLFSGGSGAVQDVADGE
-918 QVNAK
+918 A
-923 SKQAGSNMES
+923 SNL
-933 SVGEGIAE
+933 
-941 NDAAQTEFE
+941 AAQNEAKEQIKDTVG
-950 SSMQETVDNVSAM
+950 SMRDIIID
-963 VGADGPFYWLG
+963 DGNFYNLG

-982 SGMRDMAWKLYDVA
+982 FGMRNMAWKLYDVA
-996 DNVVSTLKSKFNFE
+996 DSIVSALKGKFNFE
-1010 ISVSSTGRGAKFQG
+1010 ISVLGTGRGAKFQG
-1024 FATGGII
+1024 CATGGII

-1090 FKNFSKWAGRRLD
+1090 FKNFSKWAGRRLN

>member
-1 MAQKVKGIT
+1 MAQRIKGIT
-10 VEIDGNVQPL
+10 VEIGGDTQPL
-20 NKRLKEVTDTAKK
+20 NKALKDVSKTAAS
-33 LDSELRVIDRLL
+33 LNSELRIIDKLL
-45 KLDPSNTTLL
+45 KLDPTNTTLL
-55 TQKQK
+55 AQKQEVLAKSIENTTKK
-60 LLADSIANTRIKLK
+60 LNALK
-74 ELTTAQEQAKA
+74 SAQEQAKA

-97 RALERDVIRAQNSLK
+97 RVLERQVISTENSLNRLQN
-112 YFESQAKQVD
+112 EAQQTD
-122 EALEQAENESKQT
+122 EALNNA
-135 GKAFDEMGDAAQ
+135 GDAAQ
-147 KSGKDMKTL
+147 KTGKDMNSL
-156 STGGVVLGTMLGN
+156 SVGGVALGTVLGNVATKL
-169 LASRLIEWAGSA
+169 LEFAGSA
-181 ATFLTDAVE
+181 VTFLTDAVE

-208 AGTGIGDVTDDLE
+208 AGTGIDDVTDDLE

-298 VNLDDFNAGLQKCT
+298 VNLEDFNKGLQKCT
-312 TSAEKQQYA
+312 TTAEKQQYA

-353 YTETLSKVGAAM
+353 YTEMLSKVGAAM

-387 ETAGQ
+387 ETTGQ

-405 AFKKLGEGLA
+405 SFKKLGEGLA
-415 NVASAFANFAVFIIE
+415 EVASAFANFAVFIIE
-430 NGDTIV
+430 NGEM
-436 KTIISIGVGIAAWK
+436 IIKIIGSIAAGFVAWK
-450 ITNTVI
+450 ISSI
-456 NINKM
+456 IQSM
-461 AKELGSLKEAFQQ
+461 GGLKAAFQ
-474 AIPSIKK
+474 AIIP
-481 MGDAIK
+481 AIK
-487 ASTSATII
+487 NMGKAITAVSSSTII
-495 GAIATIVMIVAQI
+495 GALVTVASIIATI

-518 TEDFKSDMASLK
+518 TETFKDEMASLK
-530 EEAEGMAT
+530 DEAEGMAT

-556 LVSDIQALDT
+556 LVTDIQALDS
-566 SIKSGNLSAAEMAA
+566 SIKSGNLSAAEMAV

-593 AAAGEAVLKIDAA
+593 AAAGEEVLKIDAA

-641 GAQTEAQAQQA
+641 EAQAEAQAQQA

-702 EIRGIVEGLEDSIDV
+702 EIRGIVEGLEDSIDA
-717 EKAAGEQVEY
+717 EKAAGEQAEY

-742 KNAIE
+742 KNAID
-747 ETSDSLENLTEAQAL
+747 ETNEALSGLGEAEAIYL
-762 QLIRMQ
+762 MQ
-768 ENGQALDE
+768 
-776 EQTKQLDTYKA
+776 
-787 KNEEQ
+787 
-792 YNSLAELV
+792 
-800 QKEQELQQKRLEIL
+800 
-814 TNSNDAISY
+814 
-823 EDQIS
+823 
-828 LEDRLANYQNNS
+828 RLANNEELSQSDQDALDLWKSNNA
-840 QKILEYENGL
+840 E
-850 ASLRQRALEEGNTE
+850 RAAELEEQLAREKEIYQARVDAATDMNNKIDLSNQTSLKQATENLEHNTQVTQEMVANLDSLYGKIPESLYTYLEE
-864 AGQAMQAYLDTLG
+864 AGTDQARLI
-877 DYSVESMGIIHQL
+877 SQL
-890 ITEYGEGG
+890 ANEMEGG
-898 GDMFVALAN
+898 GSDVATRF
-907 EYMNAVDSKAP
+907 
-918 QVNAK
+918 VNAYLAAINAGK
-923 SKQAGSNMES
+923 SPAEAAAYAFGSDTQTSAGQGIDSNK
-933 SVGEGIAE
+933 
-941 NDAAQTEFE
+941 AAQTEFE
-950 SSMQETVDNVSAM
+950 STMQETVDNVSAM
-963 VGADGPFYWLG
+963 IGADGPFYWLG

-996 DNVVSTLKSKFNFE
+996 DNVVNTLKSKFNFE

-1090 FKNFSKWAGRRLD
+1090 FKNFSKWAGRRLN

>member
-1 MAQKVKGIT
+1 MAQRIKGIT
-10 VEIDGNVQPL
+10 VEIGGDTQPL
-20 NKRLKEVTDTAKK
+20 NKALKDVSKTAAS
-33 LDSELRVIDRLL
+33 LNSELRIIDKLL
-45 KLDPSNTTLL
+45 KLDPTNTTLL
-55 TQKQK
+55 AQKQEVLAKSIENTTKK
-60 LLADSIANTRIKLK
+60 LNALK
-74 ELTTAQEQAKA
+74 SAQEQAKA

-97 RALERDVIRAQNSLK
+97 RVLERQVISTENSLNRLQN
-112 YFESQAKQVD
+112 EAQQTD
-122 EALEQAENESKQT
+122 EALNDA
-135 GKAFDEMGDAAQ
+135 GDAAQ
-147 KSGKDMKTL
+147 KAGKDMNPL
-156 STGGVVLGTMLGN
+156 SVGGVALGTVLGNVATKLLELAGN
-169 LASRLIEWAGSA
+169 A

-208 AGTGIGDVTDDLE
+208 AGTGIDDVTDDLE

-298 VNLDDFNAGLQKCT
+298 VNLEDFNKGLQKCT

-387 ETAGQ
+387 ETTGQ

-405 AFKKLGEGLA
+405 SFKKLGEGLA
-415 NVASAFANFAVFIIE
+415 EVASAFANFAVFIIE
-430 NGDTIV
+430 NGEM
-436 KTIISIGVGIAAWK
+436 IIKIIGSIAAGFVAWK
-450 ITNTVI
+450 ISSIIQSTD
-456 NINKM
+456 
-461 AKELGSLKEAFQQ
+461 ELKVSFQ
-474 AIPSIKK
+474 AIIP
-481 MGDAIK
+481 AIK
-487 ASTSATII
+487 DMGKAITAVSSSTII
-495 GAIATIVMIVAQI
+495 GALVTVASIIATI

-518 TEDFKSDMASLK
+518 TETFKDEMASLK
-530 EEAEGMAT
+530 DEAEGMAT

-556 LVSDIQALDT
+556 LVTDIQALDS
-566 SIKSGNLSAAEMAA
+566 SIKSGNLSAAEMAV

-593 AAAGEAVLKIDAA
+593 AAAGEEVLKIDAA

-641 GAQTEAQAQQA
+641 EAQTEAQAQQA

-747 ETSDSLENLTEAQAL
+747 ETSDSLEDLTEAQAL

-768 ENGQALDE
+768 ENGQALDD
-776 EQTKQLDTYKA
+776 EQTKQLDAYKS

-814 TNSNDAISY
+814 TNSNDAINY

-907 EYMNAVDSKAP
+907 EYMKAVDSKAP

-923 SKQAGSNMES
+923 SKQAGSNVEG

-950 SSMQETVDNVSAM
+950 SAMQEAVDNVGAM
-963 VGADGPFYWLG
+963 VGSDGQFYWLG

-982 SGMRDMAWKLYDVA
+982 SGMRDMARKLYDVA

-1090 FKNFSKWAGRRLD
+1090 FKNFRKWAGRRLN

>member
-312 TSAEKQQYA
+312 TSAEKQKYA

-365 QPVMTALTDTKTL
+365 QPVMTAFTDIKTL

-387 ETAGQ
+387 ETTGQ

-405 AFKKLGEGLA
+405 SFKKLGEGLA
-415 NVASAFANFAVFIIE
+415 EVASAFANFAVFIIE
-430 NGDTIV
+430 NGEM
-436 KTIISIGVGIAAWK
+436 IIKIIGSIAAGFVAWK
-450 ITNTVI
+450 IAGI
-456 NINKM
+456 I
-461 AKELGSLKEAFQQ
+461 GS
-474 AIPSIKK
+474 IVTSIKK
-481 MGDAIK
+481 FDSTFKKAGGNIINTIK
-487 ASTSATII
+487 KINTASLSTVI
-495 GAIATIVMIVAQI
+495 GAIAAAVTAIISFALALRDSNEAVNKIADDSSTLIESSKATAEAFSDTQAEIAVTSERAKECASEMLALNDKIKQMEASDQDATKEKRMLADATVELNEITGQTTATINENTGMLNENKDAIYDSIDAMETAAKESAYLEYWQNLIKQSTEYEIQSRNNLKVINEEVTFWDTLTGSAQK
-508 AESFLGASDA
+508 ALGAYYD
-518 TEDFKSDMASLK
+518 T
-530 EEAEGMAT
+530 EEAMKANASEMEAFNEFLAEQGLTVSELASKREEDTNAINENKEAVSELT
-538 EFAATQ
+538 EQEAIYFMQRLANN
-544 ETLAINGETMRG
+544 ETLSRADQT
-556 LVSDIQALDT
+556 ALD
-566 SIKSGNLSAAEMAA
+566 SWKANNAERAAELEE
-580 AQGQLAAKTAEYN
+580 QLAREKEIYQAR
-593 AAAGEAVLKIDAA
+593 VDAA
-606 TGAIDGSTSALADN
+606 TDMNNKIDLSNQTSLKQATENLEHNTQVTQEMVANLDSLYGKIPESLYTYLEEAGTDQARLISQLAD
-620 TEALIENARKAA
+620 E
-632 EIEALQKAF
+632 
-641 GAQTEAQAQQA
+641 
-652 TQLAEID
+652 
-659 KYYDQLSDE
+659 
-668 QKKYIDQMKEE
+668 M
-679 GVSVEALS
+679 
-687 NLWYASPI
+687 
-695 WGGQVNN
+695 
-702 EIRGIVEGLEDSIDV
+702 
-717 EKAAGEQVEY
+717 
-727 YTEKVGESAAADAQR
+727 
-742 KNAIE
+742 
-747 ETSDSLENLTEAQAL
+747 
-762 QLIRMQ
+762 
-768 ENGQALDE
+768 
-776 EQTKQLDTYKA
+776 
-787 KNEEQ
+787 
-792 YNSLAELV
+792 
-800 QKEQELQQKRLEIL
+800 
-814 TNSNDAISY
+814 
-823 EDQIS
+823 
-828 LEDRLANYQNNS
+828 
-840 QKILEYENGL
+840 
-850 ASLRQRALEEGNTE
+850 
-864 AGQAMQAYLDTLG
+864 
-877 DYSVESMGIIHQL
+877 
-890 ITEYGEGG
+890 EGG
-898 GDMFVALAN
+898 GSDVATRFVNAYLAAI
-907 EYMNAVDSKAP
+907 NAGKSPAEAAAYAFGSDTQTSAGQGVDSNK
-918 QVNAK
+918 
-923 SKQAGSNMES
+923 
-933 SVGEGIAE
+933 
-941 NDAAQTEFE
+941 AAQTEFE

-963 VGADGPFYWLG
+963 IGADGPFYWLG

-1010 ISVSSTGRGAKFQG
+1010 ISVSSTGSGAKFQS

-1090 FKNFSKWAGRRLD
+1090 FKNFSKWAGRRLN

>member
-1 MAQKVKGIT
+1 MASTIKGIT
-10 VEIDGNVQPL
+10 VEIDGNAQPL

-55 TQKQK
+55 AQKQK
-60 LLADSIANTRIKLK
+60 LLADSITNTKTKLK
-74 ELTTAQEQAKA
+74 ELTAAQEQAKA

-97 RALERDVIRAQNSLK
+97 RALEREVIRAQNSLK

-122 EALEQAENESKQT
+122 EALEQTENESKQA
-135 GKAFDEMGDAAQ
+135 GKAFNEMGDAAQ
-147 KSGKDMKTL
+147 KSEKDMKSL
-156 STGGVVLGTMLGN
+156 SVGGVALGTVLGNVATKLLELAGN
-169 LASRLIEWAGSA
+169 A

-298 VNLDDFNAGLQKCT
+298 VNLEDFNKGLQKCT

-365 QPVMTALTDTKTL
+365 QPIMTALTDTKTL

-387 ETAGQ
+387 ETTGQ

-405 AFKKLGEGLA
+405 SFKKLGEGLA
-415 NVASAFANFAVFIIE
+415 EVASAFANFAVFIIE
-430 NGDTIV
+430 NGEM
-436 KTIISIGVGIAAWK
+436 IIKIIGSIAAGFVAWK
-450 ITNTVI
+450 ISSI
-456 NINKM
+456 IQSM
-461 AKELGSLKEAFQQ
+461 GGLKAAFQ
-474 AIPSIKK
+474 AIIP
-481 MGDAIK
+481 AIK
-487 ASTSATII
+487 NMGKAITAVSSSTII
-495 GAIATIVMIVAQI
+495 GALVTVASIIATI

-518 TEDFKSDMASLK
+518 TETFKDEMASLK
-530 EEAEGMAT
+530 DEAEGMAT

-556 LVSDIQALDT
+556 LVTDIQALDS
-566 SIKSGNLSAAEMAA
+566 SIKSGNLSAAEMAV

-593 AAAGEAVLKIDAA
+593 AAAGEEVLKIDAA

-641 GAQTEAQAQQA
+641 EAQTEAQAQQA

-702 EIRGIVEGLEDSIDV
+702 EIRGIVDGLEDSIDA
-717 EKAAGEQVEY
+717 EKAAGEQAEY
-727 YTEKVGESAAADAQR
+727 YTEKVGESAAADTQR
-742 KNAIE
+742 KNAID
-747 ETSDSLENLTEAQAL
+747 ETNEALSGLGEAEAIYL
-762 QLIRMQ
+762 MQ
-768 ENGQALDE
+768 
-776 EQTKQLDTYKA
+776 
-787 KNEEQ
+787 
-792 YNSLAELV
+792 
-800 QKEQELQQKRLEIL
+800 
-814 TNSNDAISY
+814 
-823 EDQIS
+823 
-828 LEDRLANYQNNS
+828 RLANNEELSQSDQDALDLWKSNNA
-840 QKILEYENGL
+840 E
-850 ASLRQRALEEGNTE
+850 RAAELEEQLAREKEIYQARVDAATDMNNKIDLANQTSLAQAAENLEHNTQVTQEMVANLDSLYGKIPESLYTYLEE
-864 AGQAMQAYLDTLG
+864 AGTDQALLISQLADEMQKGGSDIATRFVNAYLEAINAGKSPAEAAAYAFGSDTQTSTG
-877 DYSVESMGIIHQL
+877 QGI
-890 ITEYGEGG
+890 
-898 GDMFVALAN
+898 
-907 EYMNAVDSKAP
+907 
-918 QVNAK
+918 
-923 SKQAGSNMES
+923 GSNK
-933 SVGEGIAE
+933 AT
-941 NDAAQTEFE
+941 QTEFE
-950 SSMQETVDNVSAM
+950 TSMQETVDSVSAM

-982 SGMRDMAWKLYDVA
+982 AGMRKMAWKLYDVA
-996 DNVVSTLKSKFNFE
+996 DSIVNTLKNKFSFE
-1010 ISVSSTGRGAKFQG
+1010 ISVSSTGSGAKFQG

-1066 GSGGNTYQLNV
+1066 GNGGNTYQLNV

>member
-1 MAQKVKGIT
+1 MAQRIKGIT
-10 VEIDGNVQPL
+10 VEIGGDTQPL
-20 NKRLKEVTDTAKK
+20 NKALKDVSKTAAS
-33 LDSELRVIDRLL
+33 LNSELRIIDKLL
-45 KLDPSNTTLL
+45 KLDPTNTTLL
-55 TQKQK
+55 AQKQEVLAKSIENTTKK
-60 LLADSIANTRIKLK
+60 LNALK
-74 ELTTAQEQAKA
+74 SAQEQAKA

-97 RALERDVIRAQNSLK
+97 RVLERQVISTENSLNRLQN
-112 YFESQAKQVD
+112 EAQQTD
-122 EALEQAENESKQT
+122 EALNDA
-135 GKAFDEMGDAAQ
+135 GDAAQ
-147 KSGKDMKTL
+147 KAGKDMNSL
-156 STGGVVLGTMLGN
+156 SVGGVALGTVLGNVATKL
-169 LASRLIEWAGSA
+169 LEFAGSA
-181 ATFLTDAVE
+181 VTFLTDAVE

-298 VNLDDFNAGLQKCT
+298 VNLEDFNKGLQKCT

-387 ETAGQ
+387 ETTGQ

-405 AFKKLGEGLA
+405 SFKKLGEGLA
-415 NVASAFANFAVFIIE
+415 EVASAFANFAVFIIE
-430 NGDTIV
+430 NGEM
-436 KTIISIGVGIAAWK
+436 IIKIIGSIAAGFVAWK
-450 ITNTVI
+450 ISSI
-456 NINKM
+456 IQSM
-461 AKELGSLKEAFQQ
+461 GGLKAAFQ
-474 AIPSIKK
+474 AIIP
-481 MGDAIK
+481 AIK
-487 ASTSATII
+487 NMGKAITAVSSSTII
-495 GAIATIVMIVAQI
+495 GALVTVASIIATI

-518 TEDFKSDMASLK
+518 TETFKDEMASLK
-530 EEAEGMAT
+530 DEAEGMAT

-556 LVSDIQALDT
+556 LVTDIQALDS
-566 SIKSGNLSAAEMAA
+566 SIKSGNLSAAEMAV

-593 AAAGEAVLKIDAA
+593 AAAGEEVLKIDAA

-641 GAQTEAQAQQA
+641 EAQTEAQAQQA

-747 ETSDSLENLTEAQAL
+747 ETSDSLEDLTEAQAL

-776 EQTKQLDTYKA
+776 EQTKQLDAYKA

-792 YNSLAELV
+792 YNSLTELV
-800 QKEQELQQKRLEIL
+800 QKEQELQQKRIEII
-814 TNSNDAISY
+814 TNSNDAINT
-823 EDQIS
+823 ENEIS
-828 LEDRLANYQNNS
+828 LQERINNLNANS
-840 QKILEYENGL
+840 QAVLDYENGL
-850 ASLRQRALEEGNTE
+850 ARLRQE
-864 AGQAMQAYLDTLG
+864 ATNASNAELGQSMLNYLSTLG
-877 DYSVESMGIIHQL
+877 DYSAESMSIVSQMVNDFN
-890 ITEYGEGG
+890 TGG
-898 GDMFVALAN
+898 GEMAWALADAYN
-907 EYMNAVDSKAP
+907 SALSS
-918 QVNAK
+918 AK
-923 SKQAGSNMES
+923 PGMENQTFSVGKDAETAG
-933 SVGEGIAE
+933 GEGIKSNKAME
-941 NDAAQTEFE
+941 TEANSNMTNTINSLREIIANDG
-950 SSMQETVDNVSAM
+950 N
-963 VGADGPFYWLG
+963 FYYLG
-974 IGIINRLA
+974 IGIINKLSA
-982 SGMRDMAWKLYDVA
+982 GMRDMAWKLYDAA
-996 DNVVSTLKSKFNFE
+996 DTIVSSLKSKFNF
-1010 ISVSSTGRGAKFQG
+1010 SVSVSKTGSGARLRG
-1024 FATGGII
+1024 FATGGVV
-1031 SREQIVR
+1031 SQEEIVR
-1038 VAERGPEA
+1038 VAENGPEA
-1046 IIPLDRLGGII
+1046 IIPLNRMGAVIEA
-1057 QGVLDNNGG
+1057 VLKNRAVP
-1066 GSGGNTYQLNV
+1066 GSGTSAPIYFQPKVEINTQK
-1077 YTSDLSDGAQVRL
+1077 LSDAELLRATNFVSRE
-1090 FKNFSKWAGRRLD
+1090 FSKIVGGKMA

>member
-1 MAQKVKGIT
+1 MAQRIKGIT
-10 VEIDGNVQPL
+10 VEIGGDTQPL
-20 NKRLKEVTDTAKK
+20 NKALKDVSKTAAS
-33 LDSELRVIDRLL
+33 LNSELRIIDKLL
-45 KLDPSNTTLL
+45 KLDPTNTTLL
-55 TQKQK
+55 AQKQEVLAKSIENTTKK
-60 LLADSIANTRIKLK
+60 LNALK
-74 ELTTAQEQAKA
+74 SAQEQAKA

-97 RALERDVIRAQNSLK
+97 RVLERQVISTENSLK
-112 YFESQAKQVD
+112 RLQNEAQQTD
-122 EALEQAENESKQT
+122 EALNNA
-135 GKAFDEMGDAAQ
+135 GDAAQ
-147 KSGKDMKTL
+147 KTGKDMNSL
-156 STGGVVLGTMLGN
+156 SVGGVALGTVLGNVATKL
-169 LASRLIEWAGSA
+169 LEFAGSA
-181 ATFLTDAVE
+181 VTFLTDAVE

-208 AGTGIGDVTDDLE
+208 AGTGIDDVTDDLE

-298 VNLDDFNAGLQKCT
+298 VNLEDFNKGLQKCT

-340 NADLIAYSTAQTR
+340 NADLIAHSTAQTR

-387 ETAGQ
+387 ETTGQ

-405 AFKKLGEGLA
+405 SFKKLGEGLA
-415 NVASAFANFAVFIIE
+415 EVASAFANFAVFIIE
-430 NGDTIV
+430 NGEM
-436 KTIISIGVGIAAWK
+436 IIKIIGSIAAGFVAWK
-450 ITNTVI
+450 ISSI
-456 NINKM
+456 IQSM
-461 AKELGSLKEAFQQ
+461 GGLKAAFQ
-474 AIPSIKK
+474 AIIP
-481 MGDAIK
+481 AIK
-487 ASTSATII
+487 NMGKAITAVSSSTII
-495 GAIATIVMIVAQI
+495 GALVTVASIIATI

-518 TEDFKSDMASLK
+518 TETFKDEMASLK
-530 EEAEGMAT
+530 DEAEGMAT

-641 GAQTEAQAQQA
+641 EAQTEAQAQQA

-762 QLIRMQ
+762 QFIRMQ

-776 EQTKQLDTYKA
+776 EQTKQLDAYKA

-792 YNSLAELV
+792 YNSLTELV

-814 TNSNDAISY
+814 TNSNDAINY

-828 LEDRLANYQNNS
+828 LKERIDNLNS
-840 QKILEYENGL
+840 NTQAVLDYESGL
-850 ASLRQRALEEGNTE
+850 AELRQ
-864 AGQAMQAYLDTLG
+864 QAELQSNESMKNNMLAYIETLG
-877 DYSVESMGIIHQL
+877 DYSKDSMAIVSQMV
-890 ITEYGEGG
+890 TDFGEGG
-898 GDMFVALAN
+898 GNMAWALAN
-907 EYMNAVDSKAP
+907 AYGNALSV
-918 QVNAK
+918 AK
-923 SKQAGSNMES
+923 PGMDAKTHEVGYSAEEAG
-933 SVGEGIAE
+933 GAGIAS
-941 NDAAQTEFE
+941 NDAMQTEFE
-950 SSMQETVDNVSAM
+950 SSMQDTLNRVSDM
-963 VGADGPFYWLG
+963 IGENGPFYWLG

-996 DNVVSTLKSKFNFE
+996 DSIVSALKGKFNFE
-1010 ISVSSTGRGAKFQG
+1010 ISVSGTGSGAKFQS

-1066 GSGGNTYQLNV
+1066 GNGGNTYQLNV

-1090 FKNFSKWAGRRLD
+1090 FKNFSKWAGRRLI

>member
-1 MAQKVKGIT
+1 MAQRTKGIT
-10 VEIDGNVQPL
+10 VEIGGDTQPL
-20 NKRLKEVTDTAKK
+20 NKALKDVSKTAAS
-33 LDSELRVIDRLL
+33 LNSELRIIDKLL
-45 KLDPSNTTLL
+45 KLDPTNTTLL
-55 TQKQK
+55 AQKQEVLAKSIENTTKK
-60 LLADSIANTRIKLK
+60 LNALK
-74 ELTTAQEQAKA
+74 SAQEQAKA

-97 RALERDVIRAQNSLK
+97 RVLERQVISTENSLNRLQN
-112 YFESQAKQVD
+112 EAQQTD
-122 EALEQAENESKQT
+122 EALNDA
-135 GKAFDEMGDAAQ
+135 GDAAQ
-147 KSGKDMKTL
+147 KAGKDMNSL
-156 STGGVVLGTMLGN
+156 SVGGVALGTVLGNVATKL
-169 LASRLIEWAGSA
+169 LEFAGSA
-181 ATFLTDAVE
+181 VTFLTDAVE

-208 AGTGIGDVTDDLE
+208 AGTGIDDVTDDLE

-298 VNLDDFNAGLQKCT
+298 VNLEDFNKGLQKCT

-353 YTETLSKVGAAM
+353 YTEMLSKVGAAM

-387 ETAGQ
+387 ETTGQ

-405 AFKKLGEGLA
+405 SFKKLGEGLA
-415 NVASAFANFAVFIIE
+415 EVASAFANFAVFIIE
-430 NGDTIV
+430 NGEM
-436 KTIISIGVGIAAWK
+436 IIKIIGSIAAGFVAWK
-450 ITNTVI
+450 ISSI
-456 NINKM
+456 IQSM
-461 AKELGSLKEAFQQ
+461 GGLKAAFQ
-474 AIPSIKK
+474 AIIP
-481 MGDAIK
+481 AIK
-487 ASTSATII
+487 NMGKAITAVSSSTII
-495 GAIATIVMIVAQI
+495 GALVTVASIIATI

-518 TEDFKSDMASLK
+518 TETFKDEMASLK
-530 EEAEGMAT
+530 DEAEGMAT

-556 LVSDIQALDT
+556 LVTDIQALDS
-566 SIKSGNLSAAEMAA
+566 SIKSGNLSAAEMAV

-593 AAAGEAVLKIDAA
+593 AAAGEEVLKIDAA

-641 GAQTEAQAQQA
+641 EAQTEAQAQQA

-702 EIRGIVEGLEDSIDV
+702 EIRGIVEGLEDSIDA
-717 EKAAGEQVEY
+717 EKAAGEQAEY
-727 YTEKVGESAAADAQR
+727 YTEKVGESAAADTQR
-742 KNAIE
+742 KNAID
-747 ETSDSLENLTEAQAL
+747 ETNEALSGLGEAEAIYL
-762 QLIRMQ
+762 MQ
-768 ENGQALDE
+768 
-776 EQTKQLDTYKA
+776 
-787 KNEEQ
+787 
-792 YNSLAELV
+792 
-800 QKEQELQQKRLEIL
+800 
-814 TNSNDAISY
+814 
-823 EDQIS
+823 
-828 LEDRLANYQNNS
+828 RLANNEELSQSDQDALDLWKSNNAERAAELEGQLAREKEIYQARVDAATDMNNKIDLSS
-840 QKILEYENGL
+840 QTSLKQATENLEHNTQVTQETVANLDSLYGKIPE
-850 ASLRQRALEEGNTE
+850 SLYTYLEE
-864 AGQAMQAYLDTLG
+864 AGTDQARLI
-877 DYSVESMGIIHQL
+877 SQL
-890 ITEYGEGG
+890 ANEMEGG
-898 GDMFVALAN
+898 GSDVATRF
-907 EYMNAVDSKAP
+907 
-918 QVNAK
+918 VNAYLAAINAGK
-923 SKQAGSNMES
+923 SPAEAAAYAFGSDTQTSAGQGIDSNK
-933 SVGEGIAE
+933 
-941 NDAAQTEFE
+941 AAQTEFE
-950 SSMQETVDNVSAM
+950 STMQEAADNVSAM
-963 VGADGPFYWLG
+963 IGADGPFYWLG

-996 DNVVSTLKSKFNFE
+996 DSIVSALKGKFNFE
-1010 ISVSSTGRGAKFQG
+1010 ISVSGTGSGAKFQS

-1077 YTSDLSDGAQVRL
+1077 YTGDLSDGAQVRL
-1090 FKNFSKWAGRRLD
+1090 FKNFRKWAGRRLD

>member
-122 EALEQAENESKQT
+122 EALEQTENESKQT

-156 STGGVVLGTMLGN
+156 STGGVVLGTVLGN
-169 LASRLIEWAGSA
+169 VATKLLEFAGNA

-208 AGTGIGDVTDDLE
+208 AGTGIDDVTDDLE

-298 VNLDDFNAGLQKCT
+298 VNLEDFNKGLQKCT

-340 NADLIAYSTAQTR
+340 NTDLIAYSTAQTR

-365 QPVMTALTDTKTL
+365 QPVMTAFTDIKTL

-387 ETAGQ
+387 ETTGQ

-405 AFKKLGEGLA
+405 SFKKLGEGLA
-415 NVASAFANFAVFIIE
+415 EVASAFANFAVFIIE
-430 NGDTIV
+430 NGEM
-436 KTIISIGVGIAAWK
+436 IIKIIGSIAAGFVAWK
-450 ITNTVI
+450 ISSI
-456 NINKM
+456 IQSM
-461 AKELGSLKEAFQQ
+461 GGLKAAFQ
-474 AIPSIKK
+474 AIIP
-481 MGDAIK
+481 AIK
-487 ASTSATII
+487 NMGKAITAVSSSTII
-495 GAIATIVMIVAQI
+495 GALVTVASIIATI

-518 TEDFKSDMASLK
+518 TETFKDEMASLK
-530 EEAEGMAT
+530 DEAEGMAT

-556 LVSDIQALDT
+556 LVTDIQALDS
-566 SIKSGNLSAAEMAA
+566 SIKSGSLSAAEMAV

-593 AAAGEAVLKIDAA
+593 AAAGEEALKIDAA

-641 GAQTEAQAQQA
+641 EAQTEAQAQQA

-702 EIRGIVEGLEDSIDV
+702 EIRGIVEGLEDSIDA
-717 EKAAGEQVEY
+717 EKAAGEQAEY
-727 YTEKVGESAAADAQR
+727 YTEKVGESAIAETKR
-742 KNAIE
+742 KDAIE
-747 ETSDSLENLTEAQAL
+747 ETSASIGKLGYKEAKRLIWMEESGEKMSELEQ
-762 QLIRMQ
+762 Q
-768 ENGQALDE
+768 
-776 EQTKQLDTYKA
+776 QLDDLKA
-787 KNEEQ
+787 SEDGRYQTLSE
-792 YNSLAELV
+792 AV
-800 QKEQELQQKRLEIL
+800 QKEKELYDERVKNLSYAFQNIKDEMNEASITSIEDITNNLNAYQDAMENWYANQQV
-814 TNSNDAISY
+814 
-823 EDQIS
+823 
-828 LEDRLANYQNNS
+828 LA
-840 QKILEYENGL
+840 ENGL
-850 ASLRQRALEEGNTE
+850 GAFIQKFEDMGPAGYAQAQYLVDQIKNGAEDQLPALKAALSRVIGDSEAELTNWDSAMLFSGGSGAVQDVADGEASNL
-864 AGQAMQAYLDTLG
+864 
-877 DYSVESMGIIHQL
+877 
-890 ITEYGEGG
+890 
-898 GDMFVALAN
+898 
-907 EYMNAVDSKAP
+907 
-918 QVNAK
+918 
-923 SKQAGSNMES
+923 
-933 SVGEGIAE
+933 
-941 NDAAQTEFE
+941 AAQNEAKNQIEDTMGSMRDIIISNE
-950 SSMQETVDNVSAM
+950 S
-963 VGADGPFYWLG
+963 FYYLG

-1010 ISVSSTGRGAKFQG
+1010 ISVSSTGSGAKFQS

-1090 FKNFSKWAGRRLD
+1090 FKNFSKWAGRRLN

>member
-1 MAQKVKGIT
+1 MAQRIKGIT
-10 VEIDGNVQPL
+10 VEIGGDTQPL
-20 NKRLKEVTDTAKK
+20 NKALKDVSKTASS
-33 LDSELRVIDRLL
+33 LNSELRVIDKLL
-45 KLDPSNTTLL
+45 KLDPTNTTLL
-55 TQKQK
+55 AQKQEVLAKSIENTTKK
-60 LLADSIANTRIKLK
+60 LNALK
-74 ELTTAQEQAKA
+74 SAQEQAKA

-97 RALERDVIRAQNSLK
+97 RVLERQVISTENSLNRLQN
-112 YFESQAKQVD
+112 EAQQTD
-122 EALEQAENESKQT
+122 EALNDA
-135 GKAFDEMGDAAQ
+135 GDAAQ
-147 KSGKDMKTL
+147 KAGKDMNSL
-156 STGGVVLGTMLGN
+156 SVGGVALGTVLGNVATKL
-169 LASRLIEWAGSA
+169 LEFAGSA
-181 ATFLTDAVE
+181 VTFLTDAVE

-208 AGTGIGDVTDDLE
+208 AGTGIDDVTDDLE

-298 VNLDDFNAGLQKCT
+298 VNLEDFNKGLQKCT

-353 YTETLSKVGAAM
+353 YTEMLSKVGAAM

-387 ETAGQ
+387 ETTGQ

-405 AFKKLGEGLA
+405 SFKKLGEGLA
-415 NVASAFANFAVFIIE
+415 EVASAFANFAVFIIE
-430 NGDTIV
+430 NGEM
-436 KTIISIGVGIAAWK
+436 IIKIIGSIAAGFVAWK
-450 ITNTVI
+450 ISSI
-456 NINKM
+456 IQSM
-461 AKELGSLKEAFQQ
+461 GGLKAAFQ
-474 AIPSIKK
+474 AIIPAVKN
-481 MGDAIK
+481 MGKAIT
-487 ASTSATII
+487 AVSSSTII
-495 GAIATIVMIVAQI
+495 GALVTVASIIATI

-518 TEDFKSDMASLK
+518 TETFKDEMASLK
-530 EEAEGMAT
+530 DEAEGMAT

-556 LVSDIQALDT
+556 LVTDIQALDS
-566 SIKSGNLSAAEMAA
+566 SIKSGNLSAAEMAV

-593 AAAGEAVLKIDAA
+593 AAAGEEVLKIDAA

-641 GAQTEAQAQQA
+641 EAQTEAQAQQA

-702 EIRGIVEGLEDSIDV
+702 EIRGIVEGLEDSIDA
-717 EKAAGEQVEY
+717 EKAAGEQAEY

-742 KNAIE
+742 KNA
-747 ETSDSLENLTEAQAL
+747 
-762 QLIRMQ
+762 
-768 ENGQALDE
+768 
-776 EQTKQLDTYKA
+776 
-787 KNEEQ
+787 
-792 YNSLAELV
+792 
-800 QKEQELQQKRLEIL
+800 
-814 TNSNDAISY
+814 ND
-823 EDQIS
+823 
-828 LEDRLANYQNNS
+828 
-840 QKILEYENGL
+840 
-850 ASLRQRALEEGNTE
+850 
-864 AGQAMQAYLDTLG
+864 
-877 DYSVESMGIIHQL
+877 
-890 ITEYGEGG
+890 
-898 GDMFVALAN
+898 
-907 EYMNAVDSKAP
+907 
-918 QVNAK
+918 
-923 SKQAGSNMES
+923 
-933 SVGEGIAE
+933 
-941 NDAAQTEFE
+941 
-950 SSMQETVDNVSAM
+950 
-963 VGADGPFYWLG
+963 
-974 IGIINRLA
+974 
-982 SGMRDMAWKLYDVA
+982 
-996 DNVVSTLKSKFNFE
+996 
-1010 ISVSSTGRGAKFQG
+1010 
-1024 FATGGII
+1024 
-1031 SREQIVR
+1031 
-1038 VAERGPEA
+1038 
-1046 IIPLDRLGGII
+1046 
-1057 QGVLDNNGG
+1057 
-1066 GSGGNTYQLNV
+1066 
-1077 YTSDLSDGAQVRL
+1077 
-1090 FKNFSKWAGRRLD
+1090 

>member
-1 MAQKVKGIT
+1 MAQRIKGIT
-10 VEIDGNVQPL
+10 VEIGGDTQPL
-20 NKRLKEVTDTAKK
+20 NKALKDVSKTASS
-33 LDSELRVIDRLL
+33 LNSELRVIDKLL
-45 KLDPSNTTLL
+45 KLDPTNTTLL
-55 TQKQK
+55 AQKQEVLAKSIENTTKK
-60 LLADSIANTRIKLK
+60 LNILK
-74 ELTTAQEQAKA
+74 AAQEQAKA

-97 RALERDVIRAQNSLK
+97 RALERQVISTENSLNRLQN
-112 YFESQAKQVD
+112 EAQQTD
-122 EALEQAENESKQT
+122 EA
-135 GKAFDEMGDAAQ
+135 FDKMGNAAQ
-147 KSGKDMKTL
+147 KSEKDMKSL
-156 STGGVVLGTMLGN
+156 SVGGVALGTVLGNVATKL
-169 LASRLIEWAGSA
+169 LEFAGSA
-181 ATFLTDAVE
+181 VTFLTDAVE

-235 ALSNLLKAGFTGE
+235 ALSNLLQAGFTGE
-248 TLTDAVNNLSG
+248 TLTDVVNNLSG

-298 VNLDDFNAGLQKCT
+298 VNLEDFNAGLQKCT

-321 VDILA
+321 IDILS

-340 NADLIAYSTAQTR
+340 NADLIAYSTSQTR
-353 YTETLSKVGAAM
+353 YMETLSKVGTAM
-365 QPVMTALTDTKTL
+365 QPVMTAFTDIKTL

-387 ETAGQ
+387 DTTGQ

-405 AFKKLGEGLA
+405 AIKKLGEFLGEA
-415 NVASAFANFAVFIIE
+415 AKAFADFAIFVIE
-430 NGDTIV
+430 NGE
-436 KTIISIGVGIAAWK
+436 IILTVIGSIAAGFAAWK
-450 ITNTVI
+450 ISSIIGNVVKSLGTFVTAVKNAASGAVSAIQSI
-456 NINKM
+456 N
-461 AKELGSLKEAFQQ
+461 A
-474 AIPSIKK
+474 
-481 MGDAIK
+481 
-487 ASTSATII
+487 ASMSTII
-495 GAIATIVMIVAQI
+495 GAIVTVVSLVVSLAS
-508 AESFLGASDA
+508 ELGKASDEMEDLKSASQDLSGTIDDTAIAFNESEAAYSA
-518 TEDFKSDMASLK
+518 TKSIADDLLATMIEYNNELK
-530 EEAEGMAT
+530 
-538 EFAATQ
+538 Q
-544 ETLAINGETMRG
+544 
-556 LVSDIQALDT
+556 
-566 SIKSGNLSAAEMAA
+566 GNLSETEAA
-580 AQGQLAAKTAEYN
+580 ARRQMLAQVTAQYN
-593 AAAGEAVLKIDAA
+593 STVGGTAA
-606 TGAIDGSTSALADN
+606 TINETTGMLNESTSEIKNNTAAL
-620 TEALIENARKAA
+620 LENAR
-632 EIEALQKAF
+632 
-641 GAQTEAQAQQA
+641 AQAYQ
-652 TQLAEID
+652 
-659 KYYDQLSDE
+659 
-668 QKKYIDQMKEE
+668 
-679 GVSVEALS
+679 EAF
-687 NLWYASPI
+687 ADI
-695 WGGQVNN
+695 M
-702 EIRGIVEGLEDSIDV
+702 R
-717 EKAAGEQVEY
+717 EQVEI
-727 YTEKVGESAAADAQR
+727 EKNRIMAVEAIR
-742 KNAIE
+742 KNMSGLTEEQQNYINELIE
-747 ETSDSLENLTEAQAL
+747 TENWTGLISELQGTWNTELWAAKDVLSDTAEQEKLTADQLEYLTKAANENGIAFDGNTESVNGNAEAVSNLTEAQAL
-762 QLIRMQ
+762 QLLRMQ
-768 ENGQALDE
+768 ENGQALNE
-776 EQTKQLDTYKA
+776 AQAAQLEAYKA
-787 KNEEQ
+787 NNEEQ
-792 YNSLAELV
+792 YNSLSEIV

-814 TNSNDAISY
+814 TNSNDAINY

-982 SGMRDMAWKLYDVA
+982 SGMRNMAWKLYDAA
-996 DNVVSTLKSKFNFE
+996 DTIVSSLKSKFNF
-1010 ISVSSTGRGAKFQG
+1010 SVSVSKTGSGARLRG

-1090 FKNFSKWAGRRLD
+1090 FKNFSKWAGRRLN

>member
-1 MAQKVKGIT
+1 MAQRIKGIT
-10 VEIDGNVQPL
+10 VEIGGDTQPL
-20 NKRLKEVTDTAKK
+20 NKALKDVSKTASS
-33 LDSELRVIDRLL
+33 LNSELRVIDKLL
-45 KLDPSNTTLL
+45 KLDPTNTTLL
-55 TQKQK
+55 AQKQEVLAKSIENTTKK
-60 LLADSIANTRIKLK
+60 LNVLK
-74 ELTTAQEQAKA
+74 SAQEQAKA

-97 RALERDVIRAQNSLK
+97 RALERQVISTENSLNRLQN
-112 YFESQAKQVD
+112 EAQQTD
-122 EALEQAENESKQT
+122 EA
-135 GKAFDEMGDAAQ
+135 FDKMGNAAQ
-147 KSGKDMKTL
+147 KSEKDMKSL
-156 STGGVVLGTMLGN
+156 SVGGVALGTVLGNVATKL
-169 LASRLIEWAGSA
+169 LEFAGSA
-181 ATFLTDAVE
+181 VTFLTDAVE

-208 AGTGIGDVTDDLE
+208 AGTGIDDVTDDLE

-298 VNLDDFNAGLQKCT
+298 VNLEDFNKGLQKCT

-353 YTETLSKVGAAM
+353 YTEMLSKVGAAM

-387 ETAGQ
+387 ETTGQ

-405 AFKKLGEGLA
+405 SIKKIGEFLGGA
-415 NVASAFANFAVFIIE
+415 AKAFADFAIFVIE
-430 NGDTIV
+430 NGEVILTV
-436 KTIISIGVGIAAWK
+436 VGSIAAGFAAWK
-450 ITNTVI
+450 ISSIIGNVV
-456 NINKM
+456 KS
-461 AKELGSLKEAFQQ
+461 LGTFVT
-474 AIPSIKK
+474 
-481 MGDAIK
+481 AIK
-487 ASTSATII
+487 NAASGAVSAIQSINAASMSTII
-495 GAIATIVMIVAQI
+495 GAIVTVVSLVISFASELGKASDEMEELKSASQDLSGSIEDTAIIFNESEAAYAATKNIADDLLATMMRYNDELKQGNHSETEAAAKRQMLAQVTEQYNSTVGGTAATIN
-508 AESFLGASDA
+508 E
-518 TEDFKSDMASLK
+518 
-530 EEAEGMAT
+530 
-538 EFAATQ
+538 
-544 ETLAINGETMRG
+544 
-556 LVSDIQALDT
+556 
-566 SIKSGNLSAAEMAA
+566 
-580 AQGQLAAKTAEYN
+580 
-593 AAAGEAVLKIDAA
+593 A
-606 TGAIDGSTSALADN
+606 TGLLNESTIEIQNNTDAL
-620 TEALIENARKAA
+620 LKNAR
-632 EIEALQKAF
+632 
-641 GAQTEAQAQQA
+641 AQAYQ
-652 TQLAEID
+652 
-659 KYYDQLSDE
+659 
-668 QKKYIDQMKEE
+668 
-679 GVSVEALS
+679 EAFTD
-687 NLWYASPI
+687 I
-695 WGGQVNN
+695 M
-702 EIRGIVEGLEDSIDV
+702 R
-717 EKAAGEQVEY
+717 EQVEIEKNRIMAVEAIQKNMGDL
-727 YTEKVGESAAADAQR
+727 TEEQQNYINGLIEAGNWTELASEFQYSWNKELKSAGEVLANTVDQEELTADQLEYLTKVANENEIAFDGNTESVDR
-742 KNAIE
+742 NAE
-747 ETSDSLENLTEAQAL
+747 AVSNLTEAQAL
-762 QLIRMQ
+762 QLLRMQ

-792 YNSLAELV
+792 YNSLTELV

-814 TNSNDAISY
+814 TNSNDAINY

-828 LEDRLANYQNNS
+828 LKERIDNLNS
-840 QKILEYENGL
+840 NTQAVLDYESGL
-850 ASLRQRALEEGNTE
+850 AELRQ
-864 AGQAMQAYLDTLG
+864 QAELQSNESMKNNMLAYIETLG
-877 DYSVESMGIIHQL
+877 DYSKDSMAIVSQMVADF
-890 ITEYGEGG
+890 GEGG
-898 GDMFVALAN
+898 GNMAWALAN
-907 EYMNAVDSKAP
+907 AYGNALSV
-918 QVNAK
+918 AK
-923 SKQAGSNMES
+923 PGMDAKTHEVGYSAEEAG
-933 SVGEGIAE
+933 GAGIAS
-941 NDAAQTEFE
+941 NDAMQTEFE
-950 SSMQETVDNVSAM
+950 SSMQDTLNRVSDM
-963 VGADGPFYWLG
+963 IGENGPFYWLG

-982 SGMRDMAWKLYDVA
+982 SGMRDMAWKLHDVA

-1010 ISVSSTGRGAKFQG
+1010 ISVSSTGSGAKFQS

>member
-122 EALEQAENESKQT
+122 EALEQAENESRQT

-312 TSAEKQQYA
+312 TSAEKQKYA

-365 QPVMTALTDTKTL
+365 QPVMTAFTDIKTL

-387 ETAGQ
+387 ETTGQ
-392 ALSEKLASPSVQN
+392 ALSEKLASPKVQDSI
-405 AFKKLGEGLA
+405 KKFGEFLGDA
-415 NVASAFANFAVFIIE
+415 AKAFADFAMFVIE
-430 NGDTIV
+430 NGEV
-436 KTIISIGVGIAAWK
+436 IIKVIGSIAAGFATWK
-450 ITNTVI
+450 IAGI
-456 NINKM
+456 I
-461 AKELGSLKEAFQQ
+461 GS
-474 AIPSIKK
+474 IVTSIKK
-481 MGDAIK
+481 FDSTFKEAGGNIINTIK
-487 ASTSATII
+487 EINTASLSTVI
-495 GAIATIVMIVAQI
+495 GAIAAAVTAIISFAFALRDSNEAVNKI
-508 AESFLGASDA
+508 ADDSSALIESSKETAEALSDTQAEIAVTSELAKEYAGEVLALNDKVKQMEASEQDA
-518 TEDFKSDMASLK
+518 TKEKRMLADATVRLNEITGQTTATIDENTGMLNENKDAIYDSIDAMETAAKESAYLEYWQNLIKQATEYEIQSRNNLKVIKEDVTFWDTLTGSARKALDAYYDT
-530 EEAEGMAT
+530 EEAMKTNASEMET
-538 EFAATQ
+538 FNEF
-544 ETLAINGETMRG
+544 LAEQGLTISDLASKREEDTDSINE
-556 LVSDIQALDT
+556 
-566 SIKSGNLSAAEMAA
+566 
-580 AQGQLAAKTAEYN
+580 
-593 AAAGEAVLKIDAA
+593 
-606 TGAIDGSTSALADN
+606 N
-620 TEALIENARKAA
+620 TEA
-632 EIEALQKAF
+632 
-641 GAQTEAQAQQA
+641 
-652 TQLAEID
+652 
-659 KYYDQLSDE
+659 
-668 QKKYIDQMKEE
+668 
-679 GVSVEALS
+679 VS
-687 NLWYASPI
+687 
-695 WGGQVNN
+695 
-702 EIRGIVEGLEDSIDV
+702 
-717 EKAAGEQVEY
+717 
-727 YTEKVGESAAADAQR
+727 
-742 KNAIE
+742 
-747 ETSDSLENLTEAQAL
+747 NLTEAQAL
-762 QLIRMQ
+762 QLLRMQ

-776 EQTKQLDTYKA
+776 EQTKQLDAYKA

-792 YNSLAELV
+792 YNSLTELV

-814 TNSNDAISY
+814 TNSNDAINY

-828 LEDRLANYQNNS
+828 LKERIDNLNS
-840 QKILEYENGL
+840 NTQAVLDYESGL
-850 ASLRQRALEEGNTE
+850 AELRQ
-864 AGQAMQAYLDTLG
+864 QAELQSDESMKNNMLAYIETLG
-877 DYSVESMGIIHQL
+877 DYSKDSMAIVSQMV
-890 ITEYGEGG
+890 TDFGEGG
-898 GDMFVALAN
+898 GNMAWALAN
-907 EYMNAVDSKAP
+907 AYGNALSV
-918 QVNAK
+918 AK
-923 SKQAGSNMES
+923 PGMDAKTHEAGYSAEEA
-933 SVGEGIAE
+933 GGAGIAS
-941 NDAAQTEFE
+941 NDAMQTEFE
-950 SSMQETVDNVSAM
+950 SSMQDTLNRVSDM
-963 VGADGPFYWLG
+963 IGENGPFYWLG
-974 IGIINRLA
+974 IGIINRLT

-996 DNVVSTLKSKFNFE
+996 DSIVSALKGKFNFE
-1010 ISVSSTGRGAKFQG
+1010 ISVSGTGSGAKFQSC
-1024 FATGGII
+1024 ATGGII

-1090 FKNFSKWAGRRLD
+1090 FKNFSKWAGRRLN

>member
-1 MAQKVKGIT
+1 MAQRIKGIT
-10 VEIDGNVQPL
+10 VEIGGDTQPL
-20 NKRLKEVTDTAKK
+20 NKALKDVSKTAAS
-33 LDSELRVIDRLL
+33 LNSELRIIDKLL
-45 KLDPSNTTLL
+45 KLDPTNTTLL
-55 TQKQK
+55 AQKQEVLAKSIENTTKK
-60 LLADSIANTRIKLK
+60 LNALK
-74 ELTTAQEQAKA
+74 SAQEQAKA

-97 RALERDVIRAQNSLK
+97 RALERQVISTENSLNRLQN
-112 YFESQAKQVD
+112 EAQQTD
-122 EALEQAENESKQT
+122 EALNNA
-135 GKAFDEMGDAAQ
+135 GDAAQ
-147 KSGKDMKTL
+147 KTGKDMNSL
-156 STGGVVLGTMLGN
+156 SVGGVALGTVLGNVATKL
-169 LASRLIEWAGSA
+169 LEFAGSA
-181 ATFLTDAVE
+181 VTFLTDAVE

-208 AGTGIGDVTDDLE
+208 AGTGIDDVTDDLE

-298 VNLDDFNAGLQKCT
+298 VNLEDFNKGLQKCT

-387 ETAGQ
+387 ETTGQ
-392 ALSEKLASPSVQN
+392 ALSEKLASTSVQN
-405 AFKKLGEGLA
+405 SIKKIGEFLGEA
-415 NVASAFANFAVFIIE
+415 AKAFADFAIFVIE
-430 NGDTIV
+430 NGEVILTV
-436 KTIISIGVGIAAWK
+436 VGSIAAGFAAWK
-450 ITNTVI
+450 ISSIIGNVV
-456 NINKM
+456 KS
-461 AKELGSLKEAFQQ
+461 LGTFVT
-474 AIPSIKK
+474 
-481 MGDAIK
+481 AIK
-487 ASTSATII
+487 NAASGAVSAIQSINAASMSTII
-495 GAIATIVMIVAQI
+495 GAIVTVVSLVISFASELGKASDEMEELKSASQDLSGSIEDTAITFNESEAAYAATKNIADDLLATMMRYNDELKQGNHSETEAAARRQMLAQVTAQYNSTVGGTAATIN
-508 AESFLGASDA
+508 E
-518 TEDFKSDMASLK
+518 TT
-530 EEAEGMAT
+530 GMLN
-538 EFAATQ
+538 E
-544 ETLAINGETMRG
+544 
-556 LVSDIQALDT
+556 
-566 SIKSGNLSAAEMAA
+566 
-580 AQGQLAAKTAEYN
+580 
-593 AAAGEAVLKIDAA
+593 
-606 TGAIDGSTSALADN
+606 STSEIKNNTAAL
-620 TEALIENARKAA
+620 LENAR
-632 EIEALQKAF
+632 
-641 GAQTEAQAQQA
+641 AQAYQ
-652 TQLAEID
+652 
-659 KYYDQLSDE
+659 
-668 QKKYIDQMKEE
+668 
-679 GVSVEALS
+679 EAF
-687 NLWYASPI
+687 ADI
-695 WGGQVNN
+695 M
-702 EIRGIVEGLEDSIDV
+702 R
-717 EKAAGEQVEY
+717 EQVEI
-727 YTEKVGESAAADAQR
+727 EKNRIMAVEAIR
-742 KNAIE
+742 KNMSGLTEEQQNYINELIE
-747 ETSDSLENLTEAQAL
+747 TENWTGLISELQGMWNTELWAAKDVLSDTAEQEKLTADQLEYLTKAANENGIAFDGNTESVNGNAEAVSNLTEAQAL
-762 QLIRMQ
+762 QLLRMQ
-768 ENGQALDE
+768 ENGQALNE
-776 EQTKQLDTYKA
+776 AQAAQLEAYKA
-787 KNEEQ
+787 NNEEQ
-792 YNSLAELV
+792 YNSLSELV

-814 TNSNDAISY
+814 TNSNDAINY

-840 QKILEYENGL
+840 QKIFEYENGL

-864 AGQAMQAYLDTLG
+864 AGRAMQAYLDTLG

-890 ITEYGEGG
+890 ITGYGEGG

-907 EYMNAVDSKAP
+907 EYMKSVDSKAP

-923 SKQAGSNMES
+923 SKQAGSNMEG

-950 SSMQETVDNVSAM
+950 SAIQEAVDNVSAM
-963 VGADGPFYWLG
+963 VGSDGPFYWLG

-996 DNVVSTLKSKFNFE
+996 DNVVNTLKSKFNFE

-1090 FKNFSKWAGRRLD
+1090 FKNFSKWAGRRLN

>member
-1 MAQKVKGIT
+1 MAQRIKGIT
-10 VEIDGNVQPL
+10 VEIGGDTQPL
-20 NKRLKEVTDTAKK
+20 NKALKDVSKTAAS
-33 LDSELRVIDRLL
+33 LNSELRIIDKLL
-45 KLDPSNTTLL
+45 KLDPTNTTLL
-55 TQKQK
+55 AQKQEVLAKSIENTTKK
-60 LLADSIANTRIKLK
+60 LNALK
-74 ELTTAQEQAKA
+74 SAQEQAKA

-97 RALERDVIRAQNSLK
+97 RVLERQVISTENSLNRLQN
-112 YFESQAKQVD
+112 EAQQTD
-122 EALEQAENESKQT
+122 EALNDA
-135 GKAFDEMGDAAQ
+135 GDAAQ
-147 KSGKDMKTL
+147 KAGKDMNSL
-156 STGGVVLGTMLGN
+156 SVGGVALGTVLGNVATKL
-169 LASRLIEWAGSA
+169 LEFAGSA

-208 AGTGIGDVTDDLE
+208 AGTGIDDVTDDLE

-298 VNLDDFNAGLQKCT
+298 VNLEDFNKGLQKCT

-340 NADLIAYSTAQTR
+340 NTDLIAYSTAQTR

-387 ETAGQ
+387 ETTGQ

-405 AFKKLGEGLA
+405 SFKKLGEGLA
-415 NVASAFANFAVFIIE
+415 EVASAFANFAVFIIE
-430 NGDTIV
+430 NGEM
-436 KTIISIGVGIAAWK
+436 IIKIIGSIAAGFVAWK
-450 ITNTVI
+450 ISSI
-456 NINKM
+456 IQSM
-461 AKELGSLKEAFQQ
+461 GGLEAAFQ
-474 AIPSIKK
+474 AIIP
-481 MGDAIK
+481 AIK
-487 ASTSATII
+487 NMGKAITAVSSSTII
-495 GAIATIVMIVAQI
+495 GALVTVASIIATI

-518 TEDFKSDMASLK
+518 TETFKDEMASLK
-530 EEAEGMAT
+530 DEAEGMAT

-556 LVSDIQALDT
+556 LVTDIQALDS
-566 SIKSGNLSAAEMAA
+566 SIKSGNLSAAEMAV

-593 AAAGEAVLKIDAA
+593 AAAGEEVLKIDAA

-641 GAQTEAQAQQA
+641 EAQTEAQAQQA

-702 EIRGIVEGLEDSIDV
+702 EIRGIVEGLEDSIDA
-717 EKAAGEQVEY
+717 EKAAGEQVGYLSEAVEKGAQSGEQYATSTKKQTEAIAELTEQEAVAFMQRIANGETLTQADQDALTSWKENNAERAADLEAAVEREKEFYQQRVDAATNANEAIDLSNQTSLEKAADNLEHNTQVVEEY
-727 YTEKVGESAAADAQR
+727 TNNMDYLYGKIPDVVYQYLEEAGTDQARLVSEMKTDMETGGGEIAQRFVDAYLAALNAGKSPSEAAAI
-742 KNAIE
+742 AI
-747 ETSDSLENLTEAQAL
+747 
-762 QLIRMQ
+762 
-768 ENGQALDE
+768 
-776 EQTKQLDTYKA
+776 
-787 KNEEQ
+787 
-792 YNSLAELV
+792 
-800 QKEQELQQKRLEIL
+800 
-814 TNSNDAISY
+814 
-823 EDQIS
+823 
-828 LEDRLANYQNNS
+828 
-840 QKILEYENGL
+840 
-850 ASLRQRALEEGNTE
+850 
-864 AGQAMQAYLDTLG
+864 
-877 DYSVESMGIIHQL
+877 
-890 ITEYGEGG
+890 GEGTDTG
-898 GDMFVALAN
+898 IGTGIKDSQAAINEAN
-907 EYMNAVDSKAP
+907 NEMTQIVDSM
-918 QVNAK
+918 K
-923 SKQAGSNMES
+923 SA
-933 SVGEGIAE
+933 VT
-941 NDAAQTEFE
+941 NDG
-950 SSMQETVDNVSAM
+950 N
-963 VGADGPFYWLG
+963 FYYVG
-974 IGIINRLA
+974 IGIINKLSA
-982 SGMRDMAWKLYDVA
+982 GMRDMAWKLYDAA
-996 DNVVSTLKSKFNFE
+996 DTIVSSLKSKFNF
-1010 ISVSSTGRGAKFQG
+1010 SVSVSKTGSGARLRG

-1066 GSGGNTYQLNV
+1066 GNGGNTYQLNV

-1090 FKNFSKWAGRRLD
+1090 FKNFSKWAGKRLN